1 MIRSGK
7 WRARVGLVS
16 AMAVIGAGALA
27 PQAAHAEGTPPPPA
41 PGGAEQKTGGQQN
54 DGGQKQ
60 VGGTA
65 QRENKDEIRQRLQSL
80 KSRAHAAPGFTGK
93 WFVQFA
99 EKPTLKGG
107 SAKTITAQQKT
118 FRSTAP
124 KDVKVT
130 DSYSKVWNGVAAKAE
145 DKDLEKILK
154 ARNVKAVFPVLNV
167 QRPEEPAQKPEQK
180 DGVKPA
186 LFTAGDLTGIPY
198 AHKELGLTGKGIK
211 IGIIDTGIDIDH
223 PAFGGSGTPGSATF
237 PTSKVIAGYDFV
249 GDKYNNDSG
258 SNAYDPNPKPDPVPN
273 DCNNHGTHVASI
285 AAGNDKARKLQG
297 VAPDAKLGVYRV
309 FGCNGHT
316 GNDVILAAMERAAAD
331 GMDVVNMSLG
341 ADLASWP
348 NYPTAAAADAM
359 ADSGIVVT
367 ASAGNSRIKGVFANG
382 APSVAHTAISVG
394 SVDNTHTRS
403 SAFKGPDG
411 KLVAYTA
418 IKATPD
424 APASGKLELAVYPD
438 GKKTGGVDL
447 PGTPFKGKA
456 VLVSLGGNAAADQKF
471 AAAEKDGAA
480 AVVFYDE
487 SDSIAPVFK
496 IAEGKPGPKLPVIQI
511 KYAEAKKLETT
522 IAAGPASIEWTDE
535 EFAIRR
541 EDGGLVAFSSSFGLA
556 ADLTVKPDVL
566 APGESVYAAIPTKK
580 QGDNAYRFRYGTSMA
595 SPHAAGAAA
604 LLLQSNT
611 ALNPGDVR
619 TVLQNTAKPL
629 DLQDTEAVKLDAS
642 TKSKEPVHLQG
653 AGLINVPAAVAQA
666 HSHAKI
672 TSDAVPS
679 TVTPSKISLGDT
691 DSNDPTELTIANR
704 SNKEVT
710 YTLSSDVSPVG
721 TAGPNQ
727 FPSYFA
733 GLNTKVSFS
742 SEKVTVPANSTRK
755 VKATVTPPSTYTEKG
770 TAKKLPWPTVY
781 GGYLVLKGS
790 NNTVQH
796 IPFAGLNA
804 DYESLG
810 FLYSKWTYGDAVP
823 EDTREETGH
832 EPTDPLNIQ
841 PSLGVVSSCPNG
853 RVVKIECG
861 DSQADY
867 APVEENDHVYSMK
880 GYDVPRV
887 IMHVENPVSKL
898 EVAAY
903 HANADGSKG
912 KPIAKD
918 NIVFSLNGY
927 GFKPGITD
935 IGWDGTVASGNG
947 KAPVPDGRYVL
958 EVTATKGTGHAQN
971 GKNTDV
977 FTSRPF
983 VVRSNPGTTPS
994 PTASPTPSP
1003 TASPGQ
1009 TSTPT
1014 PSPTAS
1020 PSSSSDPTTSPT
1032 ADRTPSAK
1040 PTSTLE
1046 GGAPRTRR

>member
-1 MIRSGK
+1 MIRSRK

-27 PQAAHAEGTPPPPA
+27 PQAAHAEGTPKPPGPS
-41 PGGAEQKTGGQQN
+41 GAQQKTGN
-54 DGGQKQ
+54 QKKADA
-60 VGGTA
+60 A
-65 QRENKDEIRQRLQSL
+65 QKNKDVQQRLQAL
-80 KSRAHAAPGFTGK
+80 KGKAHASPGFAGK

-99 EKPTLKGG
+99 EKPALKGG
-107 SAKTITAQQKT
+107 ATKTIAAQQRV
-118 FRSTAP
+118 FRNAAP

-130 DSYSKVWNGVAAKAE
+130 DSYSKVWNGVAVKAE
-145 DKDLEKILK
+145 DKDLDKILK
-154 ARNVKAVFPVLNV
+154 AKNVKAVFPVLASK
-167 QRPEEPAQKPEQK
+167 PPKEPAQKE
-180 DGVKPA
+180 DGKPN
-186 LFTAGDLTGIPY
+186 LNVSGELTGVTE
-198 AHKELGLTGKGIK
+198 ARNKLGLTGKGVK

-223 PAFGGSGTPGSATF
+223 PAFGGSGVPGSATF
-237 PTSKVIAGYDFV
+237 PTSKVVAGYDFV
-249 GDKYNNDSG
+249 GDEYNGSSSSEKYN
-258 SNAYDPNPKPDPVPN
+258 PVPKPDPLPK
-273 DCNNHGTHVASI
+273 DCMGHGTSVASI
-285 AAGNDKARKLQG
+285 AAGNDAAKKFKG
-297 VAPDAKLGVYRV
+297 VAPDAKLGAYKIA
-309 FGCNGHT
+309 GCEG
-316 GNDVILAAMERAAAD
+316 GFDSDVLLAAMERATKD

-341 ADLASWP
+341 LPFASWP
-348 NYPTAAAADAM
+348 NYPVATAADAM
-359 ADSGIVVT
+359 ADSGIVLT
-367 ASAGNSRIKGVFANG
+367 SAAGNEGESGVFSTNT
-382 APSVAHTAISVG
+382 PSVARKAISVG
-394 SVDNTHTRS
+394 SVDSGEISSNTFR
-403 SAFKGPDG
+403 GPDG
-411 KLVAYTA
+411 KLVPYDSVAGSPWPPTA
-418 IKATPD
+418 
-424 APASGKLELAVYPD
+424 GKVELATYPD

-522 IAAGPASIEWTDE
+522 IAAGSASIEWTDE

-566 APGESVYAAIPTKK
+566 APGESVYVAIPTKK

-619 TVLQNTAKPL
+619 TVLQNTG
-629 DLQDTEAVKLDAS
+629 
-642 TKSKEPVHLQG
+642 KSVTFAALESHGFDRTAKEPIHRQG

-666 HSHAKI
+666 HSHAKV

-679 TVTPSKISLGDT
+679 TVTPSKVSLGDT

-742 SEKVTVPANSTRK
+742 AKTVTVPANSTRT
-755 VKATVTPPSTYTEKG
+755 VKATVTPPSTYTDKG
-770 TAKKLPWPTVY
+770 TAKKLPWPTIY

-983 VVRSNPGTTPS
+983 VVRSNPGATPS
-994 PTASPTPSP
+994 STASPTPSP

-1020 PSSSSDPTTSPT
+1020 PSSSSDPATSPT

>member
-1 MIRSGK
+1 MIRSRK
-7 WRARVGLVS
+7 WRARLGLVS
-16 AMAVIGAGALA
+16 AVAVIGAGALA
-27 PQAAHAEGTPPPPA
+27 PQAAQAEGTPKPPGPS
-41 PGGAEQKTGGQQN
+41 GAQQKTGGQKQA
-54 DGGQKQ
+54 DAAQK
-60 VGGTA
+60 
-65 QRENKDEIRQRLQSL
+65 NKDVQQRLQAL
-80 KSRAHAAPGFTGK
+80 KGKAHASPGFAGK
-93 WFVQFA
+93 WFVQFS
-99 EKPTLKGG
+99 EKPTIKGG

-118 FRSTAP
+118 FSSTAP
-124 KDVKVT
+124 KSVKVT
-130 DSYSKVWNGVAAKAE
+130 DSYSKVWNGVAVKAE
-145 DKDLEKILK
+145 DKDLDKILQAK
-154 ARNVKAVFPVLNV
+154 NVKAVFPVLASK
-167 QRPEEPAQKPEQK
+167 PPKEPAQKE
-180 DGVKPA
+180 DGKPN
-186 LFTAGDLTGIPY
+186 LNVSGELTGVTE
-198 AHKELGLTGKGIK
+198 ARNKLGLTGKGVK

-223 PAFGGSGTPGSATF
+223 PAFGGSGVPGSATF
-237 PTSKVIAGYDFV
+237 PTSKVVAGYDFV
-249 GDKYNNDSG
+249 GDEYNGSSSSDKYN
-258 SNAYDPNPKPDPVPN
+258 PVPKPDPLPK
-273 DCNNHGTHVASI
+273 DCMGHGTSVASI
-285 AAGNDKARKLQG
+285 AAGNDAAKKFKG
-297 VAPDAKLGVYRV
+297 VAPDAKLGAYKIA
-309 FGCNGHT
+309 GCEG
-316 GNDVILAAMERAAAD
+316 GFDSDVLLAAMERATKD

-341 ADLASWP
+341 LPFASWP
-348 NYPTAAAADAM
+348 NYPVATAADAM
-359 ADSGIVVT
+359 ADSGIVLT
-367 ASAGNSRIKGVFANG
+367 SAAGNEGESGVFSTNT
-382 APSVAHTAISVG
+382 PSVARKAISVG
-394 SVDNTHTRS
+394 SVDSGEISSNTFR
-403 SAFKGPDG
+403 GPDG
-411 KLVAYTA
+411 KLVPYDSVAGSPWPPTA
-418 IKATPD
+418 
-424 APASGKLELAVYPD
+424 GKVELATYPD

-487 SDSIAPVFK
+487 SDSIAPLFK

-541 EDGGLVAFSSSFGLA
+541 EDGGLVAFSSSFGPA

-629 DLQDTEAVKLDAS
+629 DLRNPEALELDAS
-642 TKSKEPVHLQG
+642 TKGKEAVHLQG

-742 SEKVTVPANSTRK
+742 AKTVTVPANSTRT
-755 VKATVTPPSTYTEKG
+755 VKATVTPPSTYTDKG
-770 TAKKLPWPTVY
+770 TAKKLPWPTIY

-810 FLYSKWTYGDAVP
+810 FLHSKWTYGDAVP
-823 EDTREETGH
+823 RDTREQTGH

-853 RVVKIECG
+853 RVVEIECG

-935 IGWDGTVASGNG
+935 IGWDGKVASGNG

-983 VVRSNPGTTPS
+983 VVRSNPGATPS
-994 PTASPTPSP
+994 STASPTPSP

-1014 PSPTAS
+1014 ASPTV
-1020 PSSSSDPTTSPT
+1020 
-1032 ADRTPSAK
+1032 K
-1040 PTSTLE
+1040 PTSSVKPT
-1046 GGAPRTRR
+1046 GQAAPSPSGSQRPTATSPAGSAKTSRHTRK

>member
-1 MIRSGK
+1 MYHSKGADMIRRRK

-27 PQAAHAEGTPPPPA
+27 PQAAHAEGTPKPPGPS
-41 PGGAEQKTGGQQN
+41 GAQQKTGN
-54 DGGQKQ
+54 QKKADA
-60 VGGTA
+60 A
-65 QRENKDEIRQRLQSL
+65 QKNKDVQQRLQAL
-80 KSRAHAAPGFTGK
+80 KGKAHASPGFAGK

-99 EKPTLKGG
+99 EKPALKGG
-107 SAKTITAQQKT
+107 ATKTIAAQQRV
-118 FRSTAP
+118 FRNAAP

-130 DSYSKVWNGVAAKAE
+130 DSYSKVWNGVAVKAE
-145 DKDLEKILK
+145 DKDLDKILK
-154 ARNVKAVFPVLNV
+154 AKNVKAVFPVLTV
-167 QRPEEPAQKPEQK
+167 QKPEEPAQKPEQK
-180 DGVKPA
+180 NGVKPA
-186 LFTAGDLTGIPY
+186 LFTAGDLTGVPY
-198 AHKELGLTGKGIK
+198 ARKELGLTGKGVK

-223 PAFGGSGTPGSATF
+223 PAFGGSGVPGSATF
-237 PTSKVIAGYDFV
+237 PTSKVVAGYDFV
-249 GDKYNNDSG
+249 GDEYNGSSSSEKYN
-258 SNAYDPNPKPDPVPN
+258 PVPKPDPLPK
-273 DCNNHGTHVASI
+273 DCMGHGTSVASI
-285 AAGNDKARKLQG
+285 AAGNDAAKKFKG
-297 VAPDAKLGVYRV
+297 VAPDAKLGAYRV
-309 FGCNGHT
+309 FGCDGYT
-316 GNDVILAAMERAAAD
+316 RDDVILAAMERATKD

-341 ADLASWP
+341 LPFASWP
-348 NYPTAAAADAM
+348 NYPVATAADAM
-359 ADSGIVVT
+359 ADSGIVLT
-367 ASAGNSRIKGVFANG
+367 SAAGNEGESGVFSTNT
-382 APSVAHTAISVG
+382 PSVARKAISVG
-394 SVDNTHTRS
+394 SVDSGEISSNTFR
-403 SAFKGPDG
+403 GPDG
-411 KLVAYTA
+411 KLVPYDSVAGSPWPPTA
-418 IKATPD
+418 
-424 APASGKLELAVYPD
+424 GKVELATYPD

-456 VLVSLGGNAAADQKF
+456 VLVSRGSTKFHEKALAAQN
-471 AAAEKDGAA
+471 DGAA
-480 AVVFYDE
+480 AVIIYNNEEGALMAEATGEPAIRIPTVG
-487 SDSIAPVFK
+487 ITQ
-496 IAEGKPGPKLPVIQI
+496 AEG
-511 KYAEAKKLETT
+511 AKLEAAA
-522 IAAGPASIEWTDE
+522 AAGSASIEWTRE
-535 EFAIRR
+535 EVVSANSN
-541 EDGGLVAFSSSFGLA
+541 GGALSDFSSFGLA

-566 APGESVYAAIPTKK
+566 APGGNIFAAIPIKK
-580 QGDNAYRFRYGTSMA
+580 QGERGYAVYSGTSMA

-619 TVLQNTAKPL
+619 TVLQNTG
-629 DLQDTEAVKLDAS
+629 
-642 TKSKEPVHLQG
+642 KSVTFAALESHGFDRTAKEPIHRQG

-666 HSHAKI
+666 HSHAKV

-679 TVTPSKISLGDT
+679 TVTPSKVSLGDT

-721 TAGPNQ
+721 TAGPNEI
-727 FPSYFA
+727 PSYFA

-742 SEKVTVPANSTRK
+742 AKTVTVPANSTRT
-755 VKATVTPPSTYTEKG
+755 VKATVTPPSTYTDKG
-770 TAKKLPWPTVY
+770 TAKKLPWPTIY

-810 FLYSKWTYGDAVP
+810 FLRSEWTANDLP
-823 EDTREETGH
+823 PN
-832 EPTDPLNIQ
+832 EP
-841 PSLGVVSSCPNG
+841 PSDDYAGKLYIEPNLAFVSSCPSG
-853 RVVKIECG
+853 RVLDAECP
-861 DSQADY
+861 DATLSL
-867 APVEENDHVYSMK
+867 VSNDDHKYSMD
-880 GYDVPRV
+880 GYDVPNV
-887 IMHVENPVSKL
+887 VMHVENPVSKL

-983 VVRSNPGTTPS
+983 VVRSNPGATPS
-994 PTASPTPSP
+994 STASPTPSP

>member
-1 MIRSGK
+1 MIRSRK

-16 AMAVIGAGALA
+16 AVAVIGAGALA
-27 PQAAHAEGTPPPPA
+27 PQAAHAEGTPKPPGPS
-41 PGGAEQKTGGQQN
+41 GAQQD
-54 DGGQKQ
+54 DGAQKQ
-60 VGGTA
+60 AGGTTR
-65 QRENKDEIRQRLQSL
+65 QKNKDEIRQRLQTL
-80 KSRAHAAPGFTGK
+80 KGRAHAAPGFAGK
-93 WFVQFA
+93 WFVQFS
-99 EKPTLKGG
+99 EKPTIKGG

-118 FRSTAP
+118 FSSTAP
-124 KDVKVT
+124 KSVKVT
-130 DSYSKVWNGVAAKAE
+130 DSYSKVWNGVAVKAE
-145 DKDLEKILK
+145 DKDLDKILQAK
-154 ARNVKAVFPVLNV
+154 NVKAVFPVLTV
-167 QRPEEPAQKPEQK
+167 QQPEEPAQKPEQK

-186 LFTAGDLTGIPY
+186 LFTAGDLTGVPY
-198 AHKELGLTGKGIK
+198 ARKELGLTGKGVK

-223 PAFGGSGTPGSATF
+223 PAFGGSGVPGSATF
-237 PTSKVIAGYDFV
+237 PTSKVVAGYDFV
-249 GDKYNNDSG
+249 GDEYNGSPSSDKYN
-258 SNAYDPNPKPDPVPN
+258 PVPKPDPLPN

-285 AAGNDKARKLQG
+285 AAGNDKAKKLRG

-309 FGCNGHT
+309 FGCDGGT
-316 GNDVILAAMERAAAD
+316 GNDVILAAMERATKD

-341 ADLASWP
+341 TDFASWP
-348 NYPTAAAADAM
+348 NYPTSAAADAM
-359 ADSGIVVT
+359 ADSGIVVA
-367 ASAGNSRIKGVFANG
+367 ASAGNSRAKGIFANG
-382 APSVAHTAISVG
+382 DPSAAHKAISVG
-394 SVDNTHTRS
+394 SVDNTHTRFF
-403 SAFKGPDG
+403 AFKGPDG
-411 KLVAYTA
+411 KLVPYDSVAGSPWPPTA
-418 IKATPD
+418 
-424 APASGKLELAVYPD
+424 GKVELATYPD

-487 SDSIAPVFK
+487 SDSIAPLFK

-541 EDGGLVAFSSSFGLA
+541 EDGGLVAFSSSFGPA

-629 DLQDTEAVKLDAS
+629 DLRNPEALELDAS
-642 TKSKEPVHLQG
+642 TKGKEAVHLQG

-666 HSHAKI
+666 HSHAKV

-721 TAGPNQ
+721 TAGPNEI
-727 FPSYFA
+727 PSYFA

-742 SEKVTVPANSTRK
+742 AKTVTVPANSTRT
-755 VKATVTPPSTYTEKG
+755 VKATVTPPSTYTDKG
-770 TAKKLPWPTVY
+770 TAKKLPWPTIY

-810 FLYSKWTYGDAVP
+810 FLHSKWTYGDAVP
-823 EDTREETGH
+823 KDTREQTGH

-853 RVVKIECG
+853 RVVEIECG

-935 IGWDGTVASGNG
+935 IGWDGKVASDNG
-947 KAPVPDGRYVL
+947 KAPVPDGRYIL

-971 GKNTDV
+971 GKNTET

-983 VVRSNPGTTPS
+983 VVRSNPGAAPS

-1009 TSTPT
+1009 TASPT
-1014 PSPTAS
+1014 ANPTAS
-1020 PSSSSDPTTSPT
+1020 PTSSSDSTTSPT

>member
-1 MIRSGK
+1 MIRSRK
-7 WRARVGLVS
+7 WRARLGLVS
-16 AMAVIGAGALA
+16 AVAVIGAGALA
-27 PQAAHAEGTPPPPA
+27 PQAAQAEGTPKPPGPS
-41 PGGAEQKTGGQQN
+41 GAQQD
-54 DGGQKQ
+54 DGAQKQ
-60 VGGTA
+60 AGGTTR
-65 QRENKDEIRQRLQSL
+65 QKNKDEIRQRLQTL
-80 KSRAHAAPGFTGK
+80 KGKAHASPGFTGK

-99 EKPTLKGG
+99 EQPALKGG
-107 SAKTITAQQKT
+107 STKTIAAQQRV
-118 FRSTAP
+118 FRNAAP

-130 DSYSKVWNGVAAKAE
+130 KSYSKVWNGVAVNAE
-145 DKDLEKILK
+145 DKDLDKILQAK
-154 ARNVKAVFPVLNV
+154 NVKAVFPVLTV
-167 QRPEEPAQKPEQK
+167 QQPEEPAQKPEQK

-186 LFTAGDLTGIPY
+186 LFTAGDLTGVPY
-198 AHKELGLTGKGIK
+198 ARKELGLTGKGVK

-223 PAFGGSGTPGSATF
+223 PAFGGSGVPGSAAF
-237 PTSKVIAGYDFV
+237 PTSKVVTGYDFV
-249 GDKYNNDSG
+249 GDEYNDDKSSG
-258 SNAYDPNPKPDPVPN
+258 AYNPNPKPDPVPN

-285 AAGNDKARKLQG
+285 AAGNDKARKLRG

-309 FGCNGHT
+309 FGCDGGT
-316 GNDVILAAMERAAAD
+316 GNDVILAAMERATKD

-341 ADLASWP
+341 GDFASWP

-367 ASAGNSRIKGVFANG
+367 AAAGNARIKGIFANG
-382 APSVAHTAISVG
+382 APSVARKAISVG

-403 SAFKGPDG
+403 FTFKGPDG
-411 KLVAYTA
+411 KLVSYTA
-418 IKATPD
+418 LQGSPE
-424 APASGKLELAVYPD
+424 APTSGKLELAVYPD
-438 GKKTGGVDL
+438 GKKTGAVDL

-456 VLVSLGGNAAADQKF
+456 VLVARGDTKFHEKALAAQN
-471 AAAEKDGAA
+471 DGAA
-480 AVVFYDE
+480 AVIIYNNE
-487 SDSIAPVFK
+487 
-496 IAEGKPGPKLPVIQI
+496 EGTLG
-511 KYAEAKKLETT
+511 AEAKGEPAIRIPTVGVTQAEGAKLEAAA
-522 IAAGPASIEWTDE
+522 AAGSASIEWTRE
-535 EFAIRR
+535 EVVSA
-541 EDGGLVAFSSSFGLA
+541 DSNGGALSDSSSFGLA

-566 APGESVYAAIPTKK
+566 APGGNIYAAIPIKK
-580 QGDNAYRFRYGTSMA
+580 QGERGYASYSGTSMA

-629 DLQDTEAVKLDAS
+629 DLRNPEALELDAS
-642 TKSKEPVHLQG
+642 TKAKEAVHLQG

-672 TSDAVPS
+672 ASDAVPS

-742 SEKVTVPANSTRK
+742 AKTVTVPANSTRT
-755 VKATVTPPSTYTEKG
+755 VKATVTPPSTYTDKG
-770 TAKKLPWPTVY
+770 TAKKLPWPTIY

-810 FLYSKWTYGDAVP
+810 FLRSEWTANDLTP
-823 EDTREETGH
+823 N
-832 EPTDPLNIQ
+832 EP
-841 PSLGVVSSCPNG
+841 PSDNYAGKIYIEPNLAFVSSCPSG
-853 RVVKIECG
+853 RVVDAQCPDATLSLVSK
-861 DSQADY
+861 D
-867 APVEENDHVYSMK
+867 DHTYSMN
-880 GYDVPRV
+880 GYDVPNV
-887 IMHVENPVSKL
+887 VVHIENPVSKL

-912 KPIAKD
+912 KPAGKD
-918 NIVFSLNGY
+918 NIVFRSDGV
-927 GFKPGITD
+927 GAD
-935 IGWDGTVASGNG
+935 ISAWNYAWDGTVASDNG
-947 KAPVPDGRYVL
+947 KTPVPDGRYVL

-971 GKNTDV
+971 GKNTET

-983 VVRSNPGTTPS
+983 VVRSNPGATPS

-1003 TASPGQ
+1003 TASTGQ
-1009 TSTPT
+1009 TASPT
-1014 PSPTAS
+1014 ANPTAS
-1020 PSSSSDPTTSPT
+1020 PTSSSDSTTSPT
-1032 ADRTPSAK
+1032 AGRTSSAK
-1040 PTSTLE
+1040 PTGTPA
-1046 GGAPRTRR
+1046 GGAPRARG

>member
-27 PQAAHAEGTPPPPA
+27 PQAAHAEGTPTPPA

-60 VGGTA
+60 AGGTA

-285 AAGNDKARKLQG
+285 AAGNDKAKKLQG
-297 VAPDAKLGVYRV
+297 VAPDAKLGVYRA

-456 VLVSLGGNAAADQKF
+456 VLIARGSSSFHKKALAAQN
-471 AAAEKDGAA
+471 DGAA
-480 AVVFYDE
+480 AVIIYNNEEGALAADAGGEPAIRIPAAGVTQ
-487 SDSIAPVFK
+487 
-496 IAEGKPGPKLPVIQI
+496 AEG
-511 KYAEAKKLETT
+511 AKLEAAV
-522 IAAGPASIEWTDE
+522 AAGPASIEWTRQE
-535 EFAIRR
+535 VVSANSN
-541 EDGGLVAFSSSFGLA
+541 GGALSSFSSFGLA

-566 APGESVYAAIPTKK
+566 APGESVYAAVPTKK

-642 TKSKEPVHLQG
+642 TKSKEPIHRQG

-810 FLYSKWTYGDAVP
+810 FLHSEWTGNDLTPNEPPSDAYA
-823 EDTREETGH
+823 GKIYI
-832 EPTDPLNIQ
+832 EPNLAF
-841 PSLGVVSSCPNG
+841 VSSCPSG
-853 RVVKIECG
+853 RVVDAECP
-861 DSQADY
+861 DATLRFVSKD
-867 APVEENDHVYSMK
+867 DHVYSMN
-880 GYDVPRV
+880 GYDVPNV
-887 IMHVENPVSKL
+887 VMHVENPVSKL

-912 KPIAKD
+912 KPAGKD
-918 NIVFSLNGY
+918 NIVFRSDGV
-927 GFKPGITD
+927 GVD
-935 IGWDGTVASGNG
+935 ISNWNYAWDGTVASDNG

-983 VVRSNPGTTPS
+983 VVRSNPG
-994 PTASPTPSP
+994 ATPSP

-1009 TSTPT
+1009 TATPT
-1014 PSPTAS
+1014 AIPTAS
-1020 PSSSSDPTTSPT
+1020 PTSSPDPTTSPT
-1032 ADRTPSAK
+1032 AGRTPSAAGT
-1040 PTSTLE
+1040 PA
-1046 GGAPRTRR
+1046 GGAPRTRG

>member
-1 MIRSGK
+1 MYHSKGADMIRRRK

-27 PQAAHAEGTPPPPA
+27 PQAAHAEGTPKPPGPS
-41 PGGAEQKTGGQQN
+41 GAQQD

-60 VGGTA
+60 AGGA
-65 QRENKDEIRQRLQSL
+65 ARQKNKDEIRQRLQTL
-80 KSRAHAAPGFTGK
+80 KSKAHASPGFAGK
-93 WFVQFA
+93 WFVQFS
-99 EKPTLKGG
+99 EKPTIKGG

-118 FRSTAP
+118 FSSTAP

-130 DSYSKVWNGVAAKAE
+130 DSYSKVWNGVAVKAE
-145 DKDLEKILK
+145 DKDLGKILK
-154 ARNVKAVFPVLNV
+154 AKNVKAVFPVLTV
-167 QRPEEPAQKPEQK
+167 QKPEEPAQKPEQK
-180 DGVKPA
+180 NGVKPA
-186 LFTAGDLTGIPY
+186 LFTAGDLTGVPY
-198 AHKELGLTGKGIK
+198 ARKELGLTGKGVK

-223 PAFGGSGTPGSATF
+223 PAFGGSGVPGSAAF
-237 PTSKVIAGYDFV
+237 PTSKVVAGYDFV
-249 GDKYNNDSG
+249 GDKFNNDSSSG
-258 SNAYDPNPKPDPVPN
+258 TYNPNPKPDPVPN
-273 DCNNHGTHVASI
+273 DCDNHGTHVASI
-285 AAGNDKARKLQG
+285 AAGNDAAKKFKG
-297 VAPDAKLGVYRV
+297 VAPDAKLGAYKIA
-309 FGCNGHT
+309 GCEG
-316 GNDVILAAMERAAAD
+316 GFDSDVLLAAMERATKD

-341 ADLASWP
+341 LPFASWP
-348 NYPTAAAADAM
+348 NYPVATAADAM
-359 ADSGIVVT
+359 ADSGIVLT
-367 ASAGNSRIKGVFANG
+367 SAAGNEGESGVFSTNT
-382 APSVAHTAISVG
+382 PSVARKAISVG
-394 SVDNTHTRS
+394 SVDSGEISSNTFR
-403 SAFKGPDG
+403 GPDG
-411 KLVAYTA
+411 KLVPYDSVAGSPWPPTA
-418 IKATPD
+418 
-424 APASGKLELAVYPD
+424 GKVELATYPD

-487 SDSIAPVFK
+487 SDSIAPLFK

-522 IAAGPASIEWTDE
+522 IAAGSASIEWTDE

-566 APGESVYAAIPTKK
+566 APGGNIFAAIPIKK
-580 QGDNAYRFRYGTSMA
+580 QGERGYAVYSGTSMA

-619 TVLQNTAKPL
+619 TVLQNTG
-629 DLQDTEAVKLDAS
+629 
-642 TKSKEPVHLQG
+642 KSVTFAALESHGFDRTAKEPIHRQG

-666 HSHAKI
+666 HSHAKV

-679 TVTPSKISLGDT
+679 TVTPSKVSLGDT

-742 SEKVTVPANSTRK
+742 AKTVTVPANSTRT
-755 VKATVTPPSTYTEKG
+755 VKATVTPPSTYTDKG
-770 TAKKLPWPTVY
+770 TAKKLPWPTIY

-810 FLYSKWTYGDAVP
+810 FLRSEWTANDLTP
-823 EDTREETGH
+823 K
-832 EPTDPLNIQ
+832 EP
-841 PSLGVVSSCPNG
+841 PSDDYAGKLYIEPNLAFVSSCPSG
-853 RVVKIECG
+853 RVLDAECP
-861 DSQADY
+861 DATLSL
-867 APVEENDHVYSMK
+867 VSNDDHKYSMD
-880 GYDVPRV
+880 GYDVPNV
-887 IMHVENPVSKL
+887 VMHVENPVSKL

-912 KPIAKD
+912 KPAGKD
-918 NIVFSLNGY
+918 NIVFRSDGVGADTSVWSY
-927 GFKPGITD
+927 A
-935 IGWDGTVASGNG
+935 WDGTVASGNG

-983 VVRSNPGTTPS
+983 VVRSNPGATPS
-994 PTASPTPSP
+994 STASPTPSP

>member
-1 MIRSGK
+1 MIRRRK

-27 PQAAHAEGTPPPPA
+27 PQAAHAEGTPKPPGPS
-41 PGGAEQKTGGQQN
+41 GAQQKTGN
-54 DGGQKQ
+54 QKKADA
-60 VGGTA
+60 A
-65 QRENKDEIRQRLQSL
+65 QKNKDVQQRLQAL
-80 KSRAHAAPGFTGK
+80 KSKAHASPGFAGK
-93 WFVQFA
+93 WFVQFS
-99 EKPTLKGG
+99 EKPTIKGG

-118 FRSTAP
+118 FSSTAP

-130 DSYSKVWNGVAAKAE
+130 DSYSKVWNGVAVKAE
-145 DKDLEKILK
+145 DKDLGKILK
-154 ARNVKAVFPVLNV
+154 AKNVKAVFPVLTV
-167 QRPEEPAQKPEQK
+167 QKPEEPAQKPEQK
-180 DGVKPA
+180 NGVKPA
-186 LFTAGDLTGIPY
+186 LFTAGDLTGVPY
-198 AHKELGLTGKGIK
+198 ARKELGLTGKGVK

-223 PAFGGSGTPGSATF
+223 PAFGGSGVPGSAAF
-237 PTSKVIAGYDFV
+237 PTSKVVAGYDFV
-249 GDKYNNDSG
+249 GDKFNNDSSSG
-258 SNAYDPNPKPDPVPN
+258 TYNPNPKPDPVPN
-273 DCNNHGTHVASI
+273 DCDNHGTHVASI
-285 AAGNDKARKLQG
+285 AAGNDAAKKFKG
-297 VAPDAKLGVYRV
+297 VAPDAKLGAYRV
-309 FGCNGHT
+309 FGCDGYT
-316 GNDVILAAMERAAAD
+316 RDDVILAAMERATKD

-341 ADLASWP
+341 LPFASWP
-348 NYPTAAAADAM
+348 NYPVATAADAM
-359 ADSGIVVT
+359 ADSGIVVA
-367 ASAGNSRIKGVFANG
+367 ASAGNSRAKGIFANG
-382 APSVAHTAISVG
+382 DPSVAHKAISVG

-403 SAFKGPDG
+403 FAFKGPDG
-411 KLVAYTA
+411 KLVPYDSVAGSPWPPTA
-418 IKATPD
+418 
-424 APASGKLELAVYPD
+424 GKVELATYPD

-456 VLVSLGGNAAADQKF
+456 VLVSRGSTKFHEKALAAQN
-471 AAAEKDGAA
+471 DGAA
-480 AVVFYDE
+480 AVIIYNNEEGALMAEATGEPAIRIPTVG
-487 SDSIAPVFK
+487 ITQ
-496 IAEGKPGPKLPVIQI
+496 AEG
-511 KYAEAKKLETT
+511 AKLEAAA
-522 IAAGPASIEWTDE
+522 AAGSASIEWTRE
-535 EFAIRR
+535 EVVSANSN
-541 EDGGLVAFSSSFGLA
+541 GGALSDFSSFGLA

-619 TVLQNTAKPL
+619 TVLQNTG
-629 DLQDTEAVKLDAS
+629 
-642 TKSKEPVHLQG
+642 KSVTFAALESHGFDRTAKEPIHRQG

-666 HSHAKI
+666 HSHAKV

-679 TVTPSKISLGDT
+679 TVTPSKVSLGDT

-742 SEKVTVPANSTRK
+742 AKTVTVPANSTRT
-755 VKATVTPPSTYTEKG
+755 VKATVTPPSTYTDKG
-770 TAKKLPWPTVY
+770 TAKKLPWPTIY

-810 FLYSKWTYGDAVP
+810 FLRSEWTANDLP
-823 EDTREETGH
+823 PN
-832 EPTDPLNIQ
+832 EP
-841 PSLGVVSSCPNG
+841 PSDDYAGKLYIEPNLAFVSSCPSG
-853 RVVKIECG
+853 RVLDAECP
-861 DSQADY
+861 DATLSL
-867 APVEENDHVYSMK
+867 VSNDDHKYSMN
-880 GYDVPRV
+880 GYDVPNV
-887 IMHVENPVSKL
+887 VMHVENPVSKL

-912 KPIAKD
+912 KPTAKD

>member
-27 PQAAHAEGTPPPPA
+27 PQAAHAEGTPTPPA

-60 VGGTA
+60 AGGTA

-130 DSYSKVWNGVAAKAE
+130 DSYSKVWNGVAVKAE

-367 ASAGNSRIKGVFANG
+367 ASAGNEGESGVFSTSV
-382 APSVAHTAISVG
+382 PSVARKAISVG
-394 SVDNTHTRS
+394 SVDSGETS
-403 SAFKGPDG
+403 SITFRGPDG
-411 KLVAYTA
+411 KLVPYDSVAGSPWPPNA
-418 IKATPD
+418 
-424 APASGKLELAVYPD
+424 GKVELATYPD

-456 VLVSLGGNAAADQKF
+456 VLISLGGNSAADQKF
-471 AAAEKDGAA
+471 TAAEKDGAA
-480 AVVFYDE
+480 AVIFYDE
-487 SDSIAPVFK
+487 SDSVAPVFE
-496 IAEGKPGPKLPVIQI
+496 IAEGKPRPKLPAIQI

-522 IAAGPASIEWTDE
+522 IAAGPASIEWTDQ
-535 EFAIRR
+535 EFAIPRK
-541 EDGGLVAFSSSFGLA
+541 DGGLVAFNSSFGLA

-619 TVLQNTAKPL
+619 TVLQNTG
-629 DLQDTEAVKLDAS
+629 
-642 TKSKEPVHLQG
+642 KSVTFAALESHGFDRTAKEPIHRQG

-810 FLYSKWTYGDAVP
+810 FLRSEWTGNDLTPTEPPSDAYA
-823 EDTREETGH
+823 GKIYI
-832 EPTDPLNIQ
+832 EPNLAF
-841 PSLGVVSSCPNG
+841 VSSCPSG
-853 RVVKIECG
+853 RVVDAECP
-861 DSQADY
+861 DATLRFVSKD
-867 APVEENDHVYSMK
+867 DHVYSMN
-880 GYDVPRV
+880 GYDVPNV
-887 IMHVENPVSKL
+887 VMHVENPVSKL

-912 KPIAKD
+912 KPAGKD
-918 NIVFSLNGY
+918 NIVFQSDGV
-927 GFKPGITD
+927 GVD
-935 IGWDGTVASGNG
+935 ISNWNYAWDGTVASDNG

-971 GKNTDV
+971 GKNTEV

-983 VVRSNPGTTPS
+983 VVRSNPG
-994 PTASPTPSP
+994 ATPSP

-1009 TSTPT
+1009 TAT
-1014 PSPTAS
+1014 PTAS
-1020 PSSSSDPTTSPT
+1020 PTAKPTS
-1032 ADRTPSAK
+1032 SAK
-1040 PTSTLE
+1040 PT
-1046 GGAPRTRR
+1046 GQPAPSPSGSQRPTATPPAGSAKTSQHTRK

>member
-1 MIRSGK
+1 MIRSRK
-7 WRARVGLVS
+7 WRARLGLVS
-16 AMAVIGAGALA
+16 AVAVIGAGALA
-27 PQAAHAEGTPPPPA
+27 PQAAHAEGTPKPPGPS
-41 PGGAEQKTGGQQN
+41 GAQQD
-54 DGGQKQ
+54 DGAQKQ
-60 VGGTA
+60 AGGTTR
-65 QRENKDEIRQRLQSL
+65 QKNKDEIRQRLQTL
-80 KSRAHAAPGFTGK
+80 KSRAHASPGFAGK
-93 WFVQFA
+93 WFVQFS
-99 EKPTLKGG
+99 EKPTIKGG

-118 FRSTAP
+118 FSSTAP
-124 KDVKVT
+124 KNVKVT
-130 DSYSKVWNGVAAKAE
+130 DSYSKVWNGVAVKAE
-145 DKDLEKILK
+145 DKDLDKILQAK
-154 ARNVKAVFPVLNV
+154 NVKAVFPVLTV
-167 QRPEEPAQKPEQK
+167 QQPEEPAQKPEQK

-186 LFTAGDLTGIPY
+186 LFTAGDLTGVPY
-198 AHKELGLTGKGIK
+198 ARKELGLTGKGVK

-223 PAFGGSGTPGSATF
+223 PAFGGSGVPGSAAF
-237 PTSKVIAGYDFV
+237 PTSKVVTGYDFV
-249 GDKYNNDSG
+249 GDEYNGSPSSDKYN
-258 SNAYDPNPKPDPVPN
+258 PVPKPDPLPN

-285 AAGNDKARKLQG
+285 AAGNDKARKLRG

-309 FGCNGHT
+309 FGCDGGT
-316 GNDVILAAMERAAAD
+316 GNDVILAAMERATKD

-341 ADLASWP
+341 TDFASWP
-348 NYPTAAAADAM
+348 NYPTSAAADAM
-359 ADSGIVVT
+359 ADSGIVVA
-367 ASAGNSRIKGVFANG
+367 ASAGNSRAKGIFANG
-382 APSVAHTAISVG
+382 DPSAAHKAISVG
-394 SVDNTHTRS
+394 SVDNTHTRFF
-403 SAFKGPDG
+403 AFKGPDG

-418 IKATPD
+418 LKGSPE
-424 APASGKLELAVYPD
+424 APTAGKLELAVYPD
-438 GKKTGGVDL
+438 GKKTGAVDL

-456 VLVSLGGNAAADQKF
+456 VLVARGSTKFHEKALAAQN
-471 AAAEKDGAA
+471 DGAA
-480 AVVFYDE
+480 AVIIYNNEEGALMADAGGEPAIRIPTVG
-487 SDSIAPVFK
+487 VTQ
-496 IAEGKPGPKLPVIQI
+496 AEG
-511 KYAEAKKLETT
+511 AKLEAAA
-522 IAAGPASIEWTDE
+522 AAGSASIEWTRE
-535 EFAIRR
+535 EVVSA
-541 EDGGLVAFSSSFGLA
+541 DSNGGALSDFSSFGLA

-566 APGESVYAAIPTKK
+566 APGGNIYAAIPIKK
-580 QGDNAYRFRYGTSMA
+580 QKDAGYEMLSGTSMA

-619 TVLQNTAKPL
+619 TVLQNTAKPQSMRFSGSNAKYFPAE
-629 DLQDTEAVKLDAS
+629 DSKG
-642 TKSKEPVHLQG
+642 KEPVHLQG

-666 HSHAKI
+666 HSHAKV

-704 SNKEVT
+704 SNKEIT

-742 SEKVTVPANSTRK
+742 AKTVTVPANSTRT
-755 VKATVTPPSTYTEKG
+755 VKATVTPPSTYTDKG
-770 TAKKLPWPTVY
+770 TAKKLPWPTIY

-810 FLYSKWTYGDAVP
+810 FLHSEWTANDLTP
-823 EDTREETGH
+823 N
-832 EPTDPLNIQ
+832 EP
-841 PSLGVVSSCPNG
+841 PSDDYAGKIYIEPNLAFVSSCPSG
-853 RVVKIECG
+853 RVVDAQCPDATLSLVSK
-861 DSQADY
+861 D
-867 APVEENDHVYSMK
+867 DHTYSMN
-880 GYDVPRV
+880 GYDVPNV
-887 IMHVENPVSKL
+887 VVHIENPVSKL

-912 KPIAKD
+912 KPAGKD
-918 NIVFSLNGY
+918 NIVFRSDGVGADTSAWNY
-927 GFKPGITD
+927 A
-935 IGWDGTVASGNG
+935 WDGTVASDNG
-947 KAPVPDGRYVL
+947 KAPVPDGRYIL

-971 GKNTDV
+971 GKNTET

-983 VVRSNPGTTPS
+983 VVRSNPGAAPS

-1009 TSTPT
+1009 TASPT
-1014 PSPTAS
+1014 ANPTAS
-1020 PSSSSDPTTSPT
+1020 PTSSSDSTTSPT

>member
-1 MIRSGK
+1 MIRRRK

-27 PQAAHAEGTPPPPA
+27 PQAAHAEGTPKPPGPS
-41 PGGAEQKTGGQQN
+41 GAQQKTGN
-54 DGGQKQ
+54 QKKADA
-60 VGGTA
+60 A
-65 QRENKDEIRQRLQSL
+65 QKNKDVQQRLQAL
-80 KSRAHAAPGFTGK
+80 KGKAHASPGFAGK

-99 EKPTLKGG
+99 EKPALKGG
-107 SAKTITAQQKT
+107 ATKTIAAQQRV
-118 FRSTAP
+118 FRNAAP

-130 DSYSKVWNGVAAKAE
+130 DSYSKVWNGVAVKAE
-145 DKDLEKILK
+145 DKDLDKILK
-154 ARNVKAVFPVLNV
+154 AKNVKAVFPVLASK
-167 QRPEEPAQKPEQK
+167 PPKEPAQKE
-180 DGVKPA
+180 DGKPN
-186 LFTAGDLTGIPY
+186 LNVSGELTGVTE
-198 AHKELGLTGKGIK
+198 ARNKLGLTGKGVK

-223 PAFGGSGTPGSATF
+223 PAFGGSGVPGSAAF
-237 PTSKVIAGYDFV
+237 PTSKVVAGYDFV
-249 GDKYNNDSG
+249 GDKFNNDSSSG
-258 SNAYDPNPKPDPVPN
+258 TYNPNPKPDPVPN
-273 DCNNHGTHVASI
+273 DCDNHGTHVASI
-285 AAGNDKARKLQG
+285 AAGNDAAKKFKG
-297 VAPDAKLGVYRV
+297 VAPDAKLGAYRV
-309 FGCNGHT
+309 FGCDGYT
-316 GNDVILAAMERAAAD
+316 RDDVILAAMERATKD

-341 ADLASWP
+341 LPFASWP
-348 NYPTAAAADAM
+348 NYPVATAADAM
-359 ADSGIVVT
+359 ADSGIVLT
-367 ASAGNSRIKGVFANG
+367 SAAGNEGESGVFSTNT
-382 APSVAHTAISVG
+382 PSVARKAISVG
-394 SVDNTHTRS
+394 SVDSGEISSNTFR
-403 SAFKGPDG
+403 GPDG
-411 KLVAYTA
+411 KLVPYDSVAGSPWPPTA
-418 IKATPD
+418 
-424 APASGKLELAVYPD
+424 GKVELATYPD

-522 IAAGPASIEWTDE
+522 IAAGSASIEWTDE

-566 APGESVYAAIPTKK
+566 APGESVYVAIPTKK

-629 DLQDTEAVKLDAS
+629 DLRNPEALKLDAS
-642 TKSKEPVHLQG
+642 TKGKEPVHLQG

-666 HSHAKI
+666 HSHAKV

-679 TVTPSKISLGDT
+679 TVTPSKVSLGDT

-742 SEKVTVPANSTRK
+742 AKTVTVPANSTRT
-755 VKATVTPPSTYTEKG
+755 VKATVTPPSTYTDKG
-770 TAKKLPWPTVY
+770 TAKKLPWPTIY

-983 VVRSNPGTTPS
+983 VVRSNPGATPS
-994 PTASPTPSP
+994 STASPTPSP

>member
-1 MIRSGK
+1 MYHSKGADMIRRRK

-27 PQAAHAEGTPPPPA
+27 PQAAHAEGTPKPPGPS
-41 PGGAEQKTGGQQN
+41 GAQQD

-60 VGGTA
+60 AGGA
-65 QRENKDEIRQRLQSL
+65 ARQKNKDEIRQRLQTL
-80 KSRAHAAPGFTGK
+80 KSKAHASPGFAGK
-93 WFVQFA
+93 WFVQFS
-99 EKPTLKGG
+99 EKPTIKGG

-118 FRSTAP
+118 FSSTAP

-130 DSYSKVWNGVAAKAE
+130 DSYSKVWNGVAVKAE
-145 DKDLEKILK
+145 DKDLGKILK
-154 ARNVKAVFPVLNV
+154 AKNVKAVFPVLTV
-167 QRPEEPAQKPEQK
+167 QKPEEPAQKPEQK
-180 DGVKPA
+180 NGVKPA
-186 LFTAGDLTGIPY
+186 LFTAGDLTGVPY
-198 AHKELGLTGKGIK
+198 ARKELGLTGKGVK

-223 PAFGGSGTPGSATF
+223 PAFGGSGVPGSAAF
-237 PTSKVIAGYDFV
+237 PTSKVVAGYDFV
-249 GDKYNNDSG
+249 GDKFNNDSSSG
-258 SNAYDPNPKPDPVPN
+258 TYNPNPKPDPVPN
-273 DCNNHGTHVASI
+273 DCDNHGTHVASI
-285 AAGNDKARKLQG
+285 AAGNDAAKKFKG
-297 VAPDAKLGVYRV
+297 VAPDAKLGAYRV
-309 FGCNGHT
+309 FGCDGYT
-316 GNDVILAAMERAAAD
+316 RDDVILAAMERATKD

-341 ADLASWP
+341 GNFVSWP
-348 NYPTAAAADAM
+348 NYPTSAAADAM
-359 ADSGIVVT
+359 ADSGIVVA
-367 ASAGNSRIKGVFANG
+367 ASAGNSRAKGIFANG
-382 APSVAHTAISVG
+382 DPSVAHKAISVG

-403 SAFKGPDG
+403 FAFKGPDG
-411 KLVAYTA
+411 KLVAYNA
-418 IKATPD
+418 LKGSPE
-424 APASGKLELAVYPD
+424 APAAGKLELAAYPD

-456 VLVSLGGNAAADQKF
+456 VLVSRGRTKFHEKALAAQN
-471 AAAEKDGAA
+471 DGAA
-480 AVVFYDE
+480 AVIIYNNEEGALMAEATGEPAIRIPTVG
-487 SDSIAPVFK
+487 ITQ
-496 IAEGKPGPKLPVIQI
+496 AEG
-511 KYAEAKKLETT
+511 AKLEAAA
-522 IAAGPASIEWTDE
+522 AAGSASIEWTRE
-535 EFAIRR
+535 EVVSANSN
-541 EDGGLVAFSSSFGLA
+541 GGALSDFSSFGLA

-566 APGESVYAAIPTKK
+566 APGGNIFAAIPIKK
-580 QGDNAYRFRYGTSMA
+580 QGERGYAVYSGTSMA

-619 TVLQNTAKPL
+619 TVLQNTGESVTFAAL
-629 DLQDTEAVKLDAS
+629 ESHGFDRTA
-642 TKSKEPVHLQG
+642 KEPIHRQG

-666 HSHAKI
+666 HSHAKV

-679 TVTPSKISLGDT
+679 TVTPSKVSLGDT

-721 TAGPNQ
+721 TAGPNEI
-727 FPSYFA
+727 PSYFA

-742 SEKVTVPANSTRK
+742 AKTVTVPANSTRT
-755 VKATVTPPSTYTEKG
+755 VKATVTPPSTYTDKG
-770 TAKKLPWPTVY
+770 TAKKLPWPTIY

-983 VVRSNPGTTPS
+983 VVRSNPGATPS
-994 PTASPTPSP
+994 STASPTPSP

-1020 PSSSSDPTTSPT
+1020 LSSSSDPTTSPT

>member
-60 VGGTA
+60 AGGTA
-65 QRENKDEIRQRLQSL
+65 QRKNKDEIRQRLQSL

-99 EKPTLKGG
+99 EKPTFKGG

-130 DSYSKVWNGVAAKAE
+130 DSYSKVWNGVAVKAE

-258 SNAYDPNPKPDPVPN
+258 SNAYDPDPKPDPVPN

-456 VLVSLGGNAAADQKF
+456 VLIARGSSSFHKKALAAQN
-471 AAAEKDGAA
+471 DGAA
-480 AVVFYDE
+480 AVIIYNNEEGALAADAGGEPAIRIPAAGVTQ
-487 SDSIAPVFK
+487 
-496 IAEGKPGPKLPVIQI
+496 AEG
-511 KYAEAKKLETT
+511 AKLEAAA
-522 IAAGPASIEWTDE
+522 AAGPASIEWTRQE
-535 EFAIRR
+535 VVSANSN
-541 EDGGLVAFSSSFGLA
+541 GGALSSFSSFGLA

-566 APGESVYAAIPTKK
+566 APGGNIYAAVPVKK
-580 QGDNAYRFRYGTSMA
+580 KGDREYASYSGTSMA

-810 FLYSKWTYGDAVP
+810 FLRSEWTGNDLTPTEPPSDAYA
-823 EDTREETGH
+823 GKIYI
-832 EPTDPLNIQ
+832 EPNLAF
-841 PSLGVVSSCPNG
+841 VSSCPSG
-853 RVVKIECG
+853 RVVDAECP
-861 DSQADY
+861 DATLRFVSKD
-867 APVEENDHVYSMK
+867 DHVYSMN
-880 GYDVPRV
+880 GYDVPNV
-887 IMHVENPVSKL
+887 VMHIENPVSKL

-912 KPIAKD
+912 KPAGKD
-918 NIVFSLNGY
+918 NIVFQSDGV
-927 GFKPGITD
+927 GVD
-935 IGWDGTVASGNG
+935 ISNWNYAWDGTVASDNG

-983 VVRSNPGTTPS
+983 VVRSNPG
-994 PTASPTPSP
+994 ATPSP

-1009 TSTPT
+1009 TATPT
-1014 PSPTAS
+1014 ASPTAS
-1020 PSSSSDPTTSPT
+1020 PTSSPDPTTSPT
-1032 ADRTPSAK
+1032 AGRTPSAAGT
-1040 PTSTLE
+1040 PA
-1046 GGAPRTRR
+1046 GGAPRARG

>member
-1 MIRSGK
+1 MIRSRK
-7 WRARVGLVS
+7 WRARLGLVS
-16 AMAVIGAGALA
+16 AVAVIGAGALA
-27 PQAAHAEGTPPPPA
+27 PQAAQAEGTPKPPGPS
-41 PGGAEQKTGGQQN
+41 GAQQD
-54 DGGQKQ
+54 DGAQKQ
-60 VGGTA
+60 AGGTTR
-65 QRENKDEIRQRLQSL
+65 QKNKDEIRQRLQTL
-80 KSRAHAAPGFTGK
+80 KGRAHASPGFAGK
-93 WFVQFA
+93 WFVQFS
-99 EKPTLKGG
+99 EKPTIKGG

-118 FRSTAP
+118 FSSTAP
-124 KDVKVT
+124 KSVKVT
-130 DSYSKVWNGVAAKAE
+130 DSYSKVWNGVAVKAE
-145 DKDLEKILK
+145 DKDLDKILQAK
-154 ARNVKAVFPVLNV
+154 NVKAVFPVLTV
-167 QRPEEPAQKPEQK
+167 QQPEEPAQKPEQK

-186 LFTAGDLTGIPY
+186 LFTAGDLTGVPY
-198 AHKELGLTGKGIK
+198 ARKELGLTGKGVK

-223 PAFGGSGTPGSATF
+223 PAFGGSGVPGSATF
-237 PTSKVIAGYDFV
+237 PTSKVVAGYDFV
-249 GDKYNNDSG
+249 GDEYNGSPSSDKYN
-258 SNAYDPNPKPDPVPN
+258 PVPKPDPLPN

-285 AAGNDKARKLQG
+285 AAGNDKAKKLRG

-309 FGCNGHT
+309 FGCDGGT
-316 GNDVILAAMERAAAD
+316 GNDVILAAMERATKD

-341 ADLASWP
+341 GDFASWP
-348 NYPTAAAADAM
+348 NYPTSAAADAM
-359 ADSGIVVT
+359 ADSGIVVA
-367 ASAGNSRIKGVFANG
+367 ASAGNSRAKGIFANG
-382 APSVAHTAISVG
+382 DPSAAHKAISVG
-394 SVDNTHTRS
+394 SVDNTHTRFF
-403 SAFKGPDG
+403 AFKGPDG

-418 IKATPD
+418 LKGSPE
-424 APASGKLELAVYPD
+424 APTAGKLELAVYPD
-438 GKKTGGVDL
+438 GKKTGAVDL

-456 VLVSLGGNAAADQKF
+456 VLVARGSTKFHEKALAAQN
-471 AAAEKDGAA
+471 DGAA
-480 AVVFYDE
+480 AVIIYNNEEGALMADAGGEPAIRIPTVG
-487 SDSIAPVFK
+487 VTQ
-496 IAEGKPGPKLPVIQI
+496 AEG
-511 KYAEAKKLETT
+511 AKLEAAA
-522 IAAGPASIEWTDE
+522 AAGSASIEWTRE
-535 EFAIRR
+535 EVVSA
-541 EDGGLVAFSSSFGLA
+541 DSNGGALSDFSSFGLA

-566 APGESVYAAIPTKK
+566 APGGNIYAAIPIKK
-580 QGDNAYRFRYGTSMA
+580 QGERGYAVYSGTSMA

-619 TVLQNTAKPL
+619 TVLQNTG
-629 DLQDTEAVKLDAS
+629 KLVTFAALESHGFDRTA
-642 TKSKEPVHLQG
+642 KEPIHRQG

-721 TAGPNQ
+721 TAGPNEI
-727 FPSYFA
+727 PSYFA

-742 SEKVTVPANSTRK
+742 AKTVTVPANSTRT
-755 VKATVTPPSTYTEKG
+755 VKATVTPPSTYTDKG
-770 TAKKLPWPTVY
+770 TAKKLPWPTIY

-810 FLYSKWTYGDAVP
+810 FLHSEWTANDLTP
-823 EDTREETGH
+823 N
-832 EPTDPLNIQ
+832 EP
-841 PSLGVVSSCPNG
+841 PSDDYAGKIYIEPNLAFVSSCPSG
-853 RVVKIECG
+853 RVVDAQCPDATLSLVSK
-861 DSQADY
+861 D
-867 APVEENDHVYSMK
+867 DHTYSMN
-880 GYDVPRV
+880 GYDVPNV
-887 IMHVENPVSKL
+887 VVHIENPVSKL

-912 KPIAKD
+912 KPAGKD
-918 NIVFSLNGY
+918 NIVFRSDGVGADTSAWNY
-927 GFKPGITD
+927 A
-935 IGWDGTVASGNG
+935 WDGTVASDNG
-947 KAPVPDGRYVL
+947 KAPVPDGRYIL

-971 GKNTDV
+971 GKNTET

-983 VVRSNPGTTPS
+983 VVRSNPGAAPS

-1009 TSTPT
+1009 TASPT
-1014 PSPTAS
+1014 ANPTAS
-1020 PSSSSDPTTSPT
+1020 PTSSSDSTTSPT

>member
-1 MIRSGK
+1 MKHSHWRGRSLAFFSAIGI
-7 WRARVGLVS
+7 AIGVVS
-16 AMAVIGAGALA
+16 SPI
-27 PQAAHAEGTPPPPA
+27 HADPPKTPPTPLDPNSLQKK
-41 PGGAEQKTGGQQN
+41 AEST
-54 DGGQKQ
+54 
-60 VGGTA
+60 
-65 QRENKDEIRQRLQSL
+65 
-80 KSRAHAAPGFTGK
+80 PGFTGK
-93 WFVQFA
+93 WFVQLA
-99 EKPTLKGG
+99 SKPTISGG
-107 SAKTITAQQKT
+107 SPQAISSQQKT
-118 FRSTAP
+118 FGS
-124 KDVKVT
+124 DVSSRVQVT
-130 DSYSKVWNGVAAKAE
+130 EKHSRLWNGVVVKTDKAG
-145 DKDLEKILK
+145 LEEVVK
-154 ARNVKAVFPVLNV
+154 ASNVKAVFPVLSVAMPKN
-167 QRPEEPAQKPEQK
+167 QKSKVLPQMRRAGAMT
-180 DGVKPA
+180 GV
-186 LFTAGDLTGIPY
+186 PY
-198 AHKELGLTGKGIK
+198 AHKELGLTGKGMK

-367 ASAGNSRIKGVFANG
+367 ASAGNEGESGVFSTSV
-382 APSVAHTAISVG
+382 PSVARKAISVG
-394 SVDNTHTRS
+394 SVDSGETS
-403 SAFKGPDG
+403 SITFRGPDG
-411 KLVAYTA
+411 KLVPYDSVAGSPWPPNA
-418 IKATPD
+418 
-424 APASGKLELAVYPD
+424 GKVELATYPD

-456 VLVSLGGNAAADQKF
+456 VLISLGGNSAADQKF
-471 AAAEKDGAA
+471 TAAEKDGAA
-480 AVVFYDE
+480 AVIFYDE
-487 SDSIAPVFK
+487 SDSVAPVFE
-496 IAEGKPGPKLPVIQI
+496 IAEGKPRPKLPAIQI

-522 IAAGPASIEWTDE
+522 IAAGPASIEWTDQ
-535 EFAIRR
+535 EFAIPRK
-541 EDGGLVAFSSSFGLA
+541 DGGLVAFNSSFGLA

-810 FLYSKWTYGDAVP
+810 FLRSEWTGNDLTPTEPPSDAYA
-823 EDTREETGH
+823 GKIYI
-832 EPTDPLNIQ
+832 EPNLAF
-841 PSLGVVSSCPNG
+841 VSSCPSG
-853 RVVKIECG
+853 RVVDAECP
-861 DSQADY
+861 DATLRFVSKD
-867 APVEENDHVYSMK
+867 DHVYSMN
-880 GYDVPRV
+880 GYDVPNV
-887 IMHVENPVSKL
+887 VMHVENPVSKL

-912 KPIAKD
+912 KPAGKD
-918 NIVFSLNGY
+918 NIVFQSDGV
-927 GFKPGITD
+927 GVD
-935 IGWDGTVASGNG
+935 ISNWNYAWDGTVASDNG

-983 VVRSNPGTTPS
+983 VVRSNPG
-994 PTASPTPSP
+994 ATPSP

-1009 TSTPT
+1009 TATPT
-1014 PSPTAS
+1014 ASPTAS
-1020 PSSSSDPTTSPT
+1020 PTSSPDPTTSPT
-1032 ADRTPSAK
+1032 AGRTPSAAGT
-1040 PTSTLE
+1040 PA
-1046 GGAPRTRR
+1046 GG

>member
-1 MIRSGK
+1 MIRSRK

-27 PQAAHAEGTPPPPA
+27 PQAAQAEGTPKPPGPS
-41 PGGAEQKTGGQQN
+41 GVQQKTG
-54 DGGQKQ
+54 DQKKANA
-60 VGGTA
+60 A
-65 QRENKDEIRQRLQSL
+65 QKNKDVQQRLQVL
-80 KSRAHAAPGFTGK
+80 KGKAHASPGFAGK
-93 WFVQFA
+93 WFVQFS
-99 EKPTLKGG
+99 EKPTIKGG
-107 SAKTITAQQKT
+107 STKTIAAQQRV
-118 FRSTAP
+118 FRNAAP

-130 DSYSKVWNGVAAKAE
+130 DSYSKVWNGVAVKAE
-145 DKDLEKILK
+145 DKDLDKILQAK
-154 ARNVKAVFPVLNV
+154 NVKAVFPVLTV
-167 QRPEEPAQKPEQK
+167 QQPEEPAQKPEQK

-186 LFTAGDLTGIPY
+186 LFTAGDLTGVPY
-198 AHKELGLTGKGIK
+198 ARKELGLTGKGVK

-223 PAFGGSGTPGSATF
+223 PAFGGSGVPGSAAF
-237 PTSKVIAGYDFV
+237 PTSKVVTGYDFV
-249 GDKYNNDSG
+249 GDEYNDDKSSG
-258 SNAYDPNPKPDPVPN
+258 AYNPNPKPDPVPN

-285 AAGNDKARKLQG
+285 AAGNDKARKLRG

-309 FGCNGHT
+309 FGCDGGT
-316 GNDVILAAMERAAAD
+316 GNDVILAAMERATKD

-341 ADLASWP
+341 LPFASWP
-348 NYPTAAAADAM
+348 NYPVATAADAM
-359 ADSGIVVT
+359 ADSGIVLT
-367 ASAGNSRIKGVFANG
+367 SAAGNEGESGVFSTNT
-382 APSVAHTAISVG
+382 PSAARKAISVG
-394 SVDNTHTRS
+394 SVDSGEISSNTFR
-403 SAFKGPDG
+403 GPDG
-411 KLVAYTA
+411 KLVPYDSVAGSPWPPTA
-418 IKATPD
+418 
-424 APASGKLELAVYPD
+424 GKVELATYPD

-541 EDGGLVAFSSSFGLA
+541 EDGGLVAFSSSFGPA

-619 TVLQNTAKPL
+619 TVLQNTG
-629 DLQDTEAVKLDAS
+629 
-642 TKSKEPVHLQG
+642 KSVTFAALESHGFDRTAKEPIHRQG

-742 SEKVTVPANSTRK
+742 AKTVTVPANSTRT
-755 VKATVTPPSTYTEKG
+755 VKATVTPPSTYTDKG
-770 TAKKLPWPTVY
+770 TAKKLPWPTIY

-790 NNTVQH
+790 NNTVQR

-810 FLYSKWTYGDAVP
+810 FLRSEWTANDLTP
-823 EDTREETGH
+823 N
-832 EPTDPLNIQ
+832 EP
-841 PSLGVVSSCPNG
+841 PSDDYAGKIYIEPNLAFVSSCPSG
-853 RVVKIECG
+853 RVVDVQCPDATLSLVSK
-861 DSQADY
+861 D
-867 APVEENDHVYSMK
+867 DHTYSMN
-880 GYDVPRV
+880 GYDVPNV
-887 IMHVENPVSKL
+887 VVHIENPVSKL

-935 IGWDGTVASGNG
+935 IGWDGTIASGNG

-983 VVRSNPGTTPS
+983 VVRSNPGATPS

-1003 TASPGQ
+1003 TASSGQ
-1009 TSTPT
+1009 TASPTANPTAKPTSSAKPTGQPT
-1014 PSPTAS
+1014 PSPS
-1020 PSSSSDPTTSPT
+1020 GSQHPT
-1032 ADRTPSAK
+1032 ATPPAGSAK
-1040 PTSTLE
+1040 TSQH
-1046 GGAPRTRR
+1046 TRK

>member
-27 PQAAHAEGTPPPPA
+27 PQAAHAEGTPKPPSPSDNQ
-41 PGGAEQKTGGQQN
+41 QKTGGQKKT
-54 DGGQKQ
+54 DAAQK
-60 VGGTA
+60 
-65 QRENKDEIRQRLQSL
+65 NKNVQQRLQAL
-80 KSRAHAAPGFTGK
+80 KNKAHAAPGFAGK
-93 WFVQFA
+93 WFVQFS
-99 EKPTLKGG
+99 EKPTIKGG

-118 FRSTAP
+118 FSSTAP

-130 DSYSKVWNGVAAKAE
+130 DSYSKVWNGVAVKAE
-145 DKDLEKILK
+145 DKDLDKILK
-154 ARNVKAVFPVLNV
+154 AKNVKAVFPVLTSK
-167 QRPEEPAQKPEQK
+167 PPTEPAQKE
-180 DGVKPA
+180 DGKPN
-186 LFTAGDLTGIPY
+186 LNVSGELTGVTE
-198 AHKELGLTGKGIK
+198 ARNKLGLTGKGIK

-237 PTSKVIAGYDFV
+237 PTSKVVAGYDFV
-249 GDKYNNDSG
+249 GDEYNGSSSSDKYN
-258 SNAYDPNPKPDPVPN
+258 PVPKPDPLPK
-273 DCNNHGTHVASI
+273 DCMGHGTSVASI
-285 AAGNDKARKLQG
+285 AAGNDAAKKFKG
-297 VAPDAKLGVYRV
+297 VAPDAKLGAYKIA
-309 FGCNGHT
+309 GCEG
-316 GNDVILAAMERAAAD
+316 GFDSDVLLAAMERATKD

-341 ADLASWP
+341 LEYESWP
-348 NYPTAAAADAM
+348 NYPVATAADAM

-367 ASAGNSRIKGVFANG
+367 ASAGNEGESGVFSTSV
-382 APSVAHTAISVG
+382 PSVARKAISVG
-394 SVDNTHTRS
+394 SVDSGETS
-403 SAFKGPDG
+403 SITFRGPDG
-411 KLVAYTA
+411 KLVPYDSVAGSPWPPNA
-418 IKATPD
+418 
-424 APASGKLELAVYPD
+424 GKVELATYPD

-456 VLVSLGGNAAADQKF
+456 VLISLGGNSAADQKF
-471 AAAEKDGAA
+471 TAAEKDGAA
-480 AVVFYDE
+480 AVIFYDE
-487 SDSIAPVFK
+487 SDSVAPVFE
-496 IAEGKPGPKLPVIQI
+496 IAEGKPRPKLPAIQI

-522 IAAGPASIEWTDE
+522 IAAGPASIEWTDQ
-535 EFAIRR
+535 EFAIPRK
-541 EDGGLVAFSSSFGLA
+541 DGGLVAFNSSFGLA

-566 APGESVYAAIPTKK
+566 APGGNIYAAVPVKK
-580 QGDNAYRFRYGTSMA
+580 QGDREYASYSGTSMA

-619 TVLQNTAKPL
+619 TVLQNTG
-629 DLQDTEAVKLDAS
+629 
-642 TKSKEPVHLQG
+642 KSVTFAALESHGFDRTAKEPIHRQG

-810 FLYSKWTYGDAVP
+810 FLRSEWTGNDLTPTEPPSDAYA
-823 EDTREETGH
+823 GKIYI
-832 EPTDPLNIQ
+832 EPNLAF
-841 PSLGVVSSCPNG
+841 VSSCPSG
-853 RVVKIECG
+853 RVVDAECP
-861 DSQADY
+861 DATLRFVSKD
-867 APVEENDHVYSMK
+867 DHVYSMN
-880 GYDVPRV
+880 GYDVPNV
-887 IMHVENPVSKL
+887 VMHVENPVSKL

-918 NIVFSLNGY
+918 NTVFSLNGY
-927 GFKPGITD
+927 GSKPGISD
-935 IGWDGTVASGNG
+935 IGWDGTVASDNG

-983 VVRSNPGTTPS
+983 VVRSNPG
-994 PTASPTPSP
+994 ATPSP

-1009 TSTPT
+1009 TAT
-1014 PSPTAS
+1014 PTAS
-1020 PSSSSDPTTSPT
+1020 PTAKPTS
-1032 ADRTPSAK
+1032 SAK
-1040 PTSTLE
+1040 PT
-1046 GGAPRTRR
+1046 GQPAPSPSGSQRPTATPPAGSAKTSQHTRK

>member
-1 MIRSGK
+1 MIRRRK

-27 PQAAHAEGTPPPPA
+27 PQAAHAEGTPKPPGPS
-41 PGGAEQKTGGQQN
+41 GAQQKTGN
-54 DGGQKQ
+54 QKKADA
-60 VGGTA
+60 A
-65 QRENKDEIRQRLQSL
+65 QKNKDVQQRLQAL
-80 KSRAHAAPGFTGK
+80 KGKAHASPGFAGK

-99 EKPTLKGG
+99 EKPALKGG
-107 SAKTITAQQKT
+107 ATKTIAAQQRV
-118 FRSTAP
+118 FRNAAP

-130 DSYSKVWNGVAAKAE
+130 DSYSKVWNGVAVKAE
-145 DKDLEKILK
+145 DKDLDKILK
-154 ARNVKAVFPVLNV
+154 AKNVKAVFPVLASK
-167 QRPEEPAQKPEQK
+167 PPKEPAQKE
-180 DGVKPA
+180 DGKPN
-186 LFTAGDLTGIPY
+186 LNVSGELTGVTE
-198 AHKELGLTGKGIK
+198 ARNKLGLTGKGVK

-223 PAFGGSGTPGSATF
+223 PAFGGSGVPGSATF
-237 PTSKVIAGYDFV
+237 PTSKVVAGYDFV
-249 GDKYNNDSG
+249 GDEYNGSSSSEKYN
-258 SNAYDPNPKPDPVPN
+258 PVPKPDPLPK
-273 DCNNHGTHVASI
+273 DCMGHGTSVASI
-285 AAGNDKARKLQG
+285 AAGNDAAKKFKG
-297 VAPDAKLGVYRV
+297 VAPDAKLGAYKIA
-309 FGCNGHT
+309 GCEG
-316 GNDVILAAMERAAAD
+316 GFDSDVLLAAMERATKD

-341 ADLASWP
+341 LPFASWP
-348 NYPTAAAADAM
+348 NYPVATAADAM
-359 ADSGIVVT
+359 ADSGIVLT
-367 ASAGNSRIKGVFANG
+367 SAAGNEGESGVFSTNT
-382 APSVAHTAISVG
+382 PSVARKAISVG
-394 SVDNTHTRS
+394 SVDSGEISSNTFR
-403 SAFKGPDG
+403 GPDG
-411 KLVAYTA
+411 KLVPYDSVAGSPWPPTA
-418 IKATPD
+418 
-424 APASGKLELAVYPD
+424 GKVELATYPD

-522 IAAGPASIEWTDE
+522 IAAGSASIEWTDE

-566 APGESVYAAIPTKK
+566 APGESVYVAIPTKK

-619 TVLQNTAKPL
+619 TVLQNTG
-629 DLQDTEAVKLDAS
+629 
-642 TKSKEPVHLQG
+642 KSVTFAALESHGFDRTAKEPIHRQG

-666 HSHAKI
+666 HSHAKV

-679 TVTPSKISLGDT
+679 TVTPSKVSLGDT

-742 SEKVTVPANSTRK
+742 AKTVTVPANSTRT
-755 VKATVTPPSTYTEKG
+755 VKATVTPPSTYTDKG
-770 TAKKLPWPTVY
+770 TAKKLPWPTIY

-983 VVRSNPGTTPS
+983 VVRSNPGATPS
-994 PTASPTPSP
+994 STASPTPSP
-1003 TASPGQ
+1003 TASPSQ
-1009 TSTPT
+1009 
-1014 PSPTAS
+1014 TAS
-1020 PSSSSDPTTSPT
+1020 PAANPT
-1032 ADRTPSAK
+1032 AKPTSSAK
-1040 PTSTLE
+1040 PT
-1046 GGAPRTRR
+1046 GQPAPSPSGSQRPTTTPPAGSAKTSRHAHK

>member
-1 MIRSGK
+1 MIRSRK
-7 WRARVGLVS
+7 WRARLGLVS
-16 AMAVIGAGALA
+16 AVAVIGAGALA
-27 PQAAHAEGTPPPPA
+27 PQAAHAEGTPKPPGPS
-41 PGGAEQKTGGQQN
+41 GAQQD
-54 DGGQKQ
+54 DGAQKQ
-60 VGGTA
+60 AGGTTR
-65 QRENKDEIRQRLQSL
+65 QKNKDEIRQRLQTL
-80 KSRAHAAPGFTGK
+80 KGKAHASPGFTGK

-99 EKPTLKGG
+99 EQPALKGG
-107 SAKTITAQQKT
+107 STKTIAAQQRV
-118 FRSTAP
+118 FRNAAP

-130 DSYSKVWNGVAAKAE
+130 KSYSKVWNGVAVNAE
-145 DKDLEKILK
+145 DKDLDKILQAK
-154 ARNVKAVFPVLNV
+154 NVKAVFPVLTV
-167 QRPEEPAQKPEQK
+167 QQPEEPAQKPEQK

-186 LFTAGDLTGIPY
+186 LFTAGDLTGVPY
-198 AHKELGLTGKGIK
+198 ARKELGLTGKGVK

-223 PAFGGSGTPGSATF
+223 PAFGGSGVPGSAAF
-237 PTSKVIAGYDFV
+237 PTSKVVTGYDFV
-249 GDKYNNDSG
+249 GDEYNGSPSSDKYN
-258 SNAYDPNPKPDPVPN
+258 PVPKPDPLPN

-285 AAGNDKARKLQG
+285 AAGNDKARKLRG

-309 FGCNGHT
+309 FGCDGGT
-316 GNDVILAAMERAAAD
+316 GNDVILAAMERATKD

-341 ADLASWP
+341 TDFASWP
-348 NYPTAAAADAM
+348 NYPTSAAADAM
-359 ADSGIVVT
+359 ADSGIVVA
-367 ASAGNSRIKGVFANG
+367 ASAGNSRAKGIFANG
-382 APSVAHTAISVG
+382 DPSAAHKAISVG
-394 SVDNTHTRS
+394 SVDNTHTRFF
-403 SAFKGPDG
+403 AFKGPDG

-418 IKATPD
+418 LKGSPE
-424 APASGKLELAVYPD
+424 APTAGKLELAVYPD
-438 GKKTGGVDL
+438 GKKTGAVDL

-456 VLVSLGGNAAADQKF
+456 VLVARGSTKFHEKALAAQN
-471 AAAEKDGAA
+471 DGAA
-480 AVVFYDE
+480 AVIIYNNEEGALMADAGGEPAIRIPTVG
-487 SDSIAPVFK
+487 VTQ
-496 IAEGKPGPKLPVIQI
+496 AEG
-511 KYAEAKKLETT
+511 AKLEAAA
-522 IAAGPASIEWTDE
+522 AAGSASIEWTRE
-535 EFAIRR
+535 EVVSA
-541 EDGGLVAFSSSFGLA
+541 DSNGGALSDFSSFGLA

-566 APGESVYAAIPTKK
+566 APGGNIYAAIPIKK
-580 QGDNAYRFRYGTSMA
+580 QGERGYAVYSGTSMA

-629 DLQDTEAVKLDAS
+629 DLRNPEALELDAS
-642 TKSKEPVHLQG
+642 TKGKEAVHLQG

-666 HSHAKI
+666 HSHAKV

-704 SNKEVT
+704 SNKEIT

-742 SEKVTVPANSTRK
+742 AKTVTVPANSTRT
-755 VKATVTPPSTYTEKG
+755 VKATVTPPSTYTDKG
-770 TAKKLPWPTVY
+770 TAKKLPWPTIY

-810 FLYSKWTYGDAVP
+810 FLHSEWTANDLTP
-823 EDTREETGH
+823 N
-832 EPTDPLNIQ
+832 EP
-841 PSLGVVSSCPNG
+841 PSDDYAGKIYIEPNLAFVSSCPSG
-853 RVVKIECG
+853 RVVDAQCPDATLSLVSK
-861 DSQADY
+861 D
-867 APVEENDHVYSMK
+867 DHTYSMN
-880 GYDVPRV
+880 GYDVPNV
-887 IMHVENPVSKL
+887 VVHIENPVSKL

-912 KPIAKD
+912 KPAGKD
-918 NIVFSLNGY
+918 NIVFRSDGVGADTSAWNY
-927 GFKPGITD
+927 A
-935 IGWDGTVASGNG
+935 WDGTVASDNG
-947 KAPVPDGRYVL
+947 KAPVPDGRYIL

-977 FTSRPF
+977 FTSRSF

-994 PTASPTPSP
+994 STASPTPSP

-1009 TSTPT
+1009 TASPT
-1014 PSPTAS
+1014 ANPTAS
-1020 PSSSSDPTTSPT
+1020 PTSSSDSTTSPT

>member
-1 MIRSGK
+1 MIRSRK

-27 PQAAHAEGTPPPPA
+27 PQAAHAEGTPKPPGPS
-41 PGGAEQKTGGQQN
+41 GAQQKTGN
-54 DGGQKQ
+54 QKKADA
-60 VGGTA
+60 A
-65 QRENKDEIRQRLQSL
+65 QKNKDVQQRLQAL
-80 KSRAHAAPGFTGK
+80 KGKAHASPGFAGK

-99 EKPTLKGG
+99 EKPALKGG
-107 SAKTITAQQKT
+107 ATKTIAAQQRV
-118 FRSTAP
+118 FRNAAP

-130 DSYSKVWNGVAAKAE
+130 DSYSKVWNGVAVKAE
-145 DKDLEKILK
+145 DKDLDKILK
-154 ARNVKAVFPVLNV
+154 AKNVKAVFPVLASK
-167 QRPEEPAQKPEQK
+167 PPKEPAQKE
-180 DGVKPA
+180 DGKPN
-186 LFTAGDLTGIPY
+186 LNVSGELTGVTE
-198 AHKELGLTGKGIK
+198 ARNKLGLTGKGVK

-223 PAFGGSGTPGSATF
+223 PAFGGSGVPGSATF
-237 PTSKVIAGYDFV
+237 PTSKVVAGYDFV
-249 GDKYNNDSG
+249 GDEYNGSSSSEKYN
-258 SNAYDPNPKPDPVPN
+258 PVPKPDPLPK
-273 DCNNHGTHVASI
+273 DCMGHGTSVASI
-285 AAGNDKARKLQG
+285 AAGNDAAKKFKG
-297 VAPDAKLGVYRV
+297 VAPDAKLGAYRV
-309 FGCNGHT
+309 FGCDGYT
-316 GNDVILAAMERAAAD
+316 RDDVILAAMERATKD

-341 ADLASWP
+341 LPFASWP
-348 NYPTAAAADAM
+348 NYPVATAADAM
-359 ADSGIVVT
+359 ADSGIVLT
-367 ASAGNSRIKGVFANG
+367 SAAGNEGESGVFSTNT
-382 APSVAHTAISVG
+382 PSVARKAISVG
-394 SVDNTHTRS
+394 SVDSGEISSNTFR
-403 SAFKGPDG
+403 GPDG
-411 KLVAYTA
+411 KLVPYDSVAGSPWPPTA
-418 IKATPD
+418 
-424 APASGKLELAVYPD
+424 GKVELATYPD

-619 TVLQNTAKPL
+619 TVLQNTG
-629 DLQDTEAVKLDAS
+629 
-642 TKSKEPVHLQG
+642 KSVTFAALESHGFDRTAKEPIHRQG

-666 HSHAKI
+666 HSHAKV

-679 TVTPSKISLGDT
+679 TVTPSKVSLGDT

-710 YTLSSDVSPVG
+710 YTLSSDLSPVG

-742 SEKVTVPANSTRK
+742 AKTVTVPANSTRT
-755 VKATVTPPSTYTEKG
+755 VKATVTPPSTYTDKG
-770 TAKKLPWPTVY
+770 TAKKLPWPTIY

-983 VVRSNPGTTPS
+983 VVRSNPGATPS
-994 PTASPTPSP
+994 STASPTPSP

-1009 TSTPT
+1009 TASPT
-1014 PSPTAS
+1014 PSPTAK
-1020 PSSSSDPTTSPT
+1020 PTS
-1032 ADRTPSAK
+1032 SAK
-1040 PTSTLE
+1040 PT
-1046 GGAPRTRR
+1046 GQPAPSPSGSQRPTATSPAGSAKTSQHARK

>member
-1 MIRSGK
+1 MIRSRK
-7 WRARVGLVS
+7 WRARLGLVS
-16 AMAVIGAGALA
+16 AVAVIGAGALA
-27 PQAAHAEGTPPPPA
+27 PQAAQAEGTPKPPGPS
-41 PGGAEQKTGGQQN
+41 GAQQD
-54 DGGQKQ
+54 DGAQKQ
-60 VGGTA
+60 AGGTTR
-65 QRENKDEIRQRLQSL
+65 QKNKDEIRQRLQTL
-80 KSRAHAAPGFTGK
+80 KGRAHASPGFAGK
-93 WFVQFA
+93 WFVQFS
-99 EKPTLKGG
+99 EKPTIKGG
-107 SAKTITAQQKT
+107 STKTIAAQQRV
-118 FRSTAP
+118 FRNAAP

-130 DSYSKVWNGVAAKAE
+130 DSYSKVWNGVAVKAE
-145 DKDLEKILK
+145 DKDLDKILQAK
-154 ARNVKAVFPVLNV
+154 NVKAVFPVLTV
-167 QRPEEPAQKPEQK
+167 QQPEEPAQKPEQK

-186 LFTAGDLTGIPY
+186 LFTAGDLTGVPY
-198 AHKELGLTGKGIK
+198 ARKELGLTGKGVK

-223 PAFGGSGTPGSATF
+223 PAFGGSGVPGSATF
-237 PTSKVIAGYDFV
+237 PTSKVVAGYDFV
-249 GDKYNNDSG
+249 GDEYNGSPSSDKYN
-258 SNAYDPNPKPDPVPN
+258 PVPKPDPLPN

-285 AAGNDKARKLQG
+285 AAGNDKAKKLRG

-309 FGCNGHT
+309 FGCDGGT
-316 GNDVILAAMERAAAD
+316 GNDVILAAMERATKD

-341 ADLASWP
+341 GDFASWP
-348 NYPTAAAADAM
+348 NYPTSAAADAM
-359 ADSGIVVT
+359 ADSGIVVA
-367 ASAGNSRIKGVFANG
+367 ASAGNSRAKGIFANG
-382 APSVAHTAISVG
+382 DPSAAHKAISVG
-394 SVDNTHTRS
+394 SVDNTHTRFF
-403 SAFKGPDG
+403 AFKGPDG

-418 IKATPD
+418 LKGSPE
-424 APASGKLELAVYPD
+424 APTAGKLELAVYPD
-438 GKKTGGVDL
+438 GKKTGAVDL

-456 VLVSLGGNAAADQKF
+456 VLVARGSTKFHEKALAAQN
-471 AAAEKDGAA
+471 DGAA
-480 AVVFYDE
+480 AVIIYNNEEGALMADAGGEPAIRIPTVG
-487 SDSIAPVFK
+487 VTQ
-496 IAEGKPGPKLPVIQI
+496 AEG
-511 KYAEAKKLETT
+511 AKLEAAA
-522 IAAGPASIEWTDE
+522 AAGSASIEWTRE
-535 EFAIRR
+535 EVVSA
-541 EDGGLVAFSSSFGLA
+541 DSNGGALSDFSSFGLA

-566 APGESVYAAIPTKK
+566 APGGNIYAAIPIKK
-580 QGDNAYRFRYGTSMA
+580 QGERGYAVYSGTSMA

-619 TVLQNTAKPL
+619 TVLQNTG
-629 DLQDTEAVKLDAS
+629 
-642 TKSKEPVHLQG
+642 KSVTFAALESHGFDRTAKEPIHRQG

-672 TSDAVPS
+672 ASDAVPS

-742 SEKVTVPANSTRK
+742 AKTVTVPANSTRT
-755 VKATVTPPSTYTEKG
+755 VKATVTPPSTYTDKG
-770 TAKKLPWPTVY
+770 TAKKLPWPTIY

-810 FLYSKWTYGDAVP
+810 FLHSEWTANDLTP
-823 EDTREETGH
+823 N
-832 EPTDPLNIQ
+832 EP
-841 PSLGVVSSCPNG
+841 PSDDYAGKIYIEPNLAFVSSCPSG
-853 RVVKIECG
+853 RVVDAQCPDATLSLVSK
-861 DSQADY
+861 D
-867 APVEENDHVYSMK
+867 DHTYSMN
-880 GYDVPRV
+880 GYDVPNV
-887 IMHVENPVSKL
+887 VVHIENPVSKL

-912 KPIAKD
+912 KPAGKD
-918 NIVFSLNGY
+918 NIVFRSDGVGADTSAWNY
-927 GFKPGITD
+927 A
-935 IGWDGTVASGNG
+935 WDGTVASDNG
-947 KAPVPDGRYVL
+947 KAPVPDGRYIL

-971 GKNTDV
+971 GKNTET

-983 VVRSNPGTTPS
+983 VVRSNPGAAPS

-1009 TSTPT
+1009 TA
-1014 PSPTAS
+1014 SPTAN
-1020 PSSSSDPTTSPT
+1020 PTARPTSSSDSTTSPT

>member
-1 MIRSGK
+1 MIRRRK

-27 PQAAHAEGTPPPPA
+27 PQAAHAEGTPKPPGPS
-41 PGGAEQKTGGQQN
+41 GAQQKTGN
-54 DGGQKQ
+54 QKKADA
-60 VGGTA
+60 A
-65 QRENKDEIRQRLQSL
+65 QKNKDVQQRLQAL
-80 KSRAHAAPGFTGK
+80 KGKAHASPGFAGK

-99 EKPTLKGG
+99 EKPALKGG
-107 SAKTITAQQKT
+107 ATKTIAAQQRV
-118 FRSTAP
+118 FRNAAP

-130 DSYSKVWNGVAAKAE
+130 DSYSKVWNGVAVKAE
-145 DKDLEKILK
+145 DKDLDKILK
-154 ARNVKAVFPVLNV
+154 AKNVKAVFPVLASK
-167 QRPEEPAQKPEQK
+167 PPKEPAQKE
-180 DGVKPA
+180 DGKPN
-186 LFTAGDLTGIPY
+186 LNVSGELTGVTE
-198 AHKELGLTGKGIK
+198 ARNKLGLTGKGVK

-223 PAFGGSGTPGSATF
+223 PAFGGSGVPGSAAF
-237 PTSKVIAGYDFV
+237 PTSKVVAGYDFV
-249 GDKYNNDSG
+249 GDKFNNDSSSG
-258 SNAYDPNPKPDPVPN
+258 TYNPNPKPDPVPN
-273 DCNNHGTHVASI
+273 DCDNHGTHVASI
-285 AAGNDKARKLQG
+285 AAGNDAAKKFKG
-297 VAPDAKLGVYRV
+297 VAPDAKLGAYRV
-309 FGCNGHT
+309 FGCDGYT
-316 GNDVILAAMERAAAD
+316 RDDVILAAMERATKD

-341 ADLASWP
+341 LPFASWP
-348 NYPTAAAADAM
+348 NYPVATAADAM
-359 ADSGIVVT
+359 ADSGIVLT
-367 ASAGNSRIKGVFANG
+367 SAAGNEGESGVFSTNT
-382 APSVAHTAISVG
+382 PSVARKAISVG
-394 SVDNTHTRS
+394 SVDSGEISSNTFR
-403 SAFKGPDG
+403 GPDG
-411 KLVAYTA
+411 KLVPYDSVAGSPWPPTA
-418 IKATPD
+418 
-424 APASGKLELAVYPD
+424 GKVELATYPD

-522 IAAGPASIEWTDE
+522 IAAGSASIEWTDE

-566 APGESVYAAIPTKK
+566 APGESVYVAIPTKK

-619 TVLQNTAKPL
+619 TVLQNTG
-629 DLQDTEAVKLDAS
+629 
-642 TKSKEPVHLQG
+642 KSVTFAALESHGFDRTAKEPIHRQG

-666 HSHAKI
+666 HSHAKV

-679 TVTPSKISLGDT
+679 TVTPSKVSLGDT

-742 SEKVTVPANSTRK
+742 AKTVTVPANSTRT
-755 VKATVTPPSTYTEKG
+755 VKATVTPPSTYTDKG
-770 TAKKLPWPTVY
+770 TAKKLPWPTIY

-983 VVRSNPGTTPS
+983 VVRSNPGATPS
-994 PTASPTPSP
+994 STASPTPSP
-1003 TASPGQ
+1003 TASPSQ
-1009 TSTPT
+1009 
-1014 PSPTAS
+1014 TAS
-1020 PSSSSDPTTSPT
+1020 PAANPT
-1032 ADRTPSAK
+1032 AKPTSSAK
-1040 PTSTLE
+1040 PT
-1046 GGAPRTRR
+1046 GQPAPSPSGSQRPTTTPPAGSAKTSRHAHK

>member
-1 MIRSGK
+1 MIRSRK
-7 WRARVGLVS
+7 WRARLGLVS
-16 AMAVIGAGALA
+16 AVAVIGAGALA
-27 PQAAHAEGTPPPPA
+27 PQAAHAEGTPKPPGPS
-41 PGGAEQKTGGQQN
+41 GAQQD
-54 DGGQKQ
+54 DGAQKQ
-60 VGGTA
+60 AGGTTR
-65 QRENKDEIRQRLQSL
+65 QKNKDEIRQRLQTL
-80 KSRAHAAPGFTGK
+80 KGKAHASPGFTGK

-99 EKPTLKGG
+99 EQPALKGG
-107 SAKTITAQQKT
+107 STKTIAAQQRV
-118 FRSTAP
+118 FRNAAP

-130 DSYSKVWNGVAAKAE
+130 KSYSKVWNGVAVNAE
-145 DKDLEKILK
+145 DKDLDKILQAK
-154 ARNVKAVFPVLNV
+154 NVKAVFPVLTV
-167 QRPEEPAQKPEQK
+167 QQPEEPAQKPEQK

-186 LFTAGDLTGIPY
+186 LFTAGDLTGVPY
-198 AHKELGLTGKGIK
+198 ARKELGLTGKGVK

-223 PAFGGSGTPGSATF
+223 PAFGGSGVPGSAAF
-237 PTSKVIAGYDFV
+237 PTSKVVTGYDFV
-249 GDKYNNDSG
+249 GDEYNGSPSSDKYN
-258 SNAYDPNPKPDPVPN
+258 PVPKPDPLPN

-285 AAGNDKARKLQG
+285 AAGNDKARKLRG

-309 FGCNGHT
+309 FGCDGGT
-316 GNDVILAAMERAAAD
+316 GNDVILAAMERATKD

-341 ADLASWP
+341 TDFASWP
-348 NYPTAAAADAM
+348 NYPTSAAADAM
-359 ADSGIVVT
+359 ADSGIVVA
-367 ASAGNSRIKGVFANG
+367 ASAGNSRAKGIFANG
-382 APSVAHTAISVG
+382 DPSAAHKAISVG
-394 SVDNTHTRS
+394 SVDNTHTRFF
-403 SAFKGPDG
+403 AFKGPDG

-418 IKATPD
+418 LKGSPE
-424 APASGKLELAVYPD
+424 APTAGKLELAVYPD
-438 GKKTGGVDL
+438 GKKTGAVDL

-456 VLVSLGGNAAADQKF
+456 VLVARGSTKFHEKALAAQN
-471 AAAEKDGAA
+471 DGAA
-480 AVVFYDE
+480 AVIIYNNEEGALMADAGGEPAIRIPTVG
-487 SDSIAPVFK
+487 VTQ
-496 IAEGKPGPKLPVIQI
+496 AEG
-511 KYAEAKKLETT
+511 AKLEAAA
-522 IAAGPASIEWTDE
+522 AAGSASIEWTRE
-535 EFAIRR
+535 EVVSA
-541 EDGGLVAFSSSFGLA
+541 DSNGGALSDFSSFGLA

-566 APGESVYAAIPTKK
+566 APGGNIYAAIPIKK
-580 QGDNAYRFRYGTSMA
+580 QGERGYAVYSGTSMA

-629 DLQDTEAVKLDAS
+629 DLRNPEALELDAS
-642 TKSKEPVHLQG
+642 TKGKEAVHLQG

-666 HSHAKI
+666 HSHAKV

-704 SNKEVT
+704 SNKEIT

-742 SEKVTVPANSTRK
+742 AKTVTVPANSTRT
-755 VKATVTPPSTYTEKG
+755 VKATVTPPSTYTDKG
-770 TAKKLPWPTVY
+770 TAKKLPWPTIY

-810 FLYSKWTYGDAVP
+810 FLHSEWTANDLTP
-823 EDTREETGH
+823 N
-832 EPTDPLNIQ
+832 EP
-841 PSLGVVSSCPNG
+841 PSDDYAGKIYIEPNLAFVSSCPSG
-853 RVVKIECG
+853 RVVDAQCPDATLSLVSK
-861 DSQADY
+861 D
-867 APVEENDHVYSMK
+867 DHTYSMN
-880 GYDVPRV
+880 GYDVPNV
-887 IMHVENPVSKL
+887 VVHIENPVSKL

-912 KPIAKD
+912 KPAGKD
-918 NIVFSLNGY
+918 NIVFRSDGVGADTSAWNY
-927 GFKPGITD
+927 A
-935 IGWDGTVASGNG
+935 WDGTVASDNG
-947 KAPVPDGRYVL
+947 KAPVPDGRYIL

-971 GKNTDV
+971 GKNTET

-983 VVRSNPGTTPS
+983 VVRSNPGAAPS

-1009 TSTPT
+1009 TASPT
-1014 PSPTAS
+1014 ANPTAS
-1020 PSSSSDPTTSPT
+1020 PTSSSDSTTSPT
-1032 ADRTPSAK
+1032 AGRTSSAK
-1040 PTSTLE
+1040 PTGTPA

>member
-1 MIRSGK
+1 MVRSRK
-7 WRARVGLVS
+7 WKARVGLVS

-27 PQAAHAEGTPPPPA
+27 PQAAHAEGTPKPPSPSDNQ
-41 PGGAEQKTGGQQN
+41 QKTGGQKKT
-54 DGGQKQ
+54 DAAQK
-60 VGGTA
+60 
-65 QRENKDEIRQRLQSL
+65 NKNVQQRLQAL
-80 KSRAHAAPGFTGK
+80 KNKAHAAPGFAGK
-93 WFVQFA
+93 WFVQFS
-99 EKPTLKGG
+99 EKPTIKGG

-118 FRSTAP
+118 FSSTAP

-130 DSYSKVWNGVAAKAE
+130 DSYSKVWNGVAVKAE
-145 DKDLEKILK
+145 DKDLDKILK
-154 ARNVKAVFPVLNV
+154 AKNVKAVFPVLTSK
-167 QRPEEPAQKPEQK
+167 PPTEPAQKE
-180 DGVKPA
+180 DGKPN
-186 LFTAGDLTGIPY
+186 LNVSGELTGVTE
-198 AHKELGLTGKGIK
+198 ARNKLGLTGKGIK

-237 PTSKVIAGYDFV
+237 PTSTVIAGYDFV

-456 VLVSLGGNAAADQKF
+456 VLIARGSSSFHKKALAAQN
-471 AAAEKDGAA
+471 DGAA
-480 AVVFYDE
+480 AVIIYNNEEGALAADAGGEPAIRIPAAGVTQ
-487 SDSIAPVFK
+487 
-496 IAEGKPGPKLPVIQI
+496 AEG
-511 KYAEAKKLETT
+511 AKLE
-522 IAAGPASIEWTDE
+522 AAAGAGPASIEWTRQE
-535 EFAIRR
+535 VVSANSN
-541 EDGGLVAFSSSFGLA
+541 GGALSSFSSFGLA

-566 APGESVYAAIPTKK
+566 APGGNIYAAVPVKK
-580 QGDNAYRFRYGTSMA
+580 QGDREYASYSGTSMA

-619 TVLQNTAKPL
+619 TVLQNTG
-629 DLQDTEAVKLDAS
+629 
-642 TKSKEPVHLQG
+642 KSVTFAALESHGFDRTAKEPIHRQG

-810 FLYSKWTYGDAVP
+810 FLRSEWTGNDLTPTEPPSDAYA
-823 EDTREETGH
+823 GKIYI
-832 EPTDPLNIQ
+832 EPNLAF
-841 PSLGVVSSCPNG
+841 VSSCPSG
-853 RVVKIECG
+853 RVVDAECP
-861 DSQADY
+861 DATLRFVSKD
-867 APVEENDHVYSMK
+867 DHVYSMN
-880 GYDVPRV
+880 GYDVPNV
-887 IMHVENPVSKL
+887 VMHVENPVSKL

-912 KPIAKD
+912 KPAGKN
-918 NIVFSLNGY
+918 NIVFQSDGV
-927 GFKPGITD
+927 GVD
-935 IGWDGTVASGNG
+935 ISNWNYAWDGTVASDNG

-971 GKNTDV
+971 GKNTEV

-983 VVRSNPGTTPS
+983 VVRSNPG
-994 PTASPTPSP
+994 ATPSP

-1009 TSTPT
+1009 TATPT
-1014 PSPTAS
+1014 ASPTAS
-1020 PSSSSDPTTSPT
+1020 PTSSPDPTTSPT
-1032 ADRTPSAK
+1032 AGRTPSAAGT
-1040 PTSTLE
+1040 PA
-1046 GGAPRTRR
+1046 GGAPRARG

>member
-1 MIRSGK
+1 MIRRRK

-27 PQAAHAEGTPPPPA
+27 PQAAHAEGTPKPPGPS
-41 PGGAEQKTGGQQN
+41 GAQQKTGN
-54 DGGQKQ
+54 QKKADA
-60 VGGTA
+60 A
-65 QRENKDEIRQRLQSL
+65 QKNKDVQQRLQAL
-80 KSRAHAAPGFTGK
+80 KGKAHASPGFAGK

-99 EKPTLKGG
+99 EKPALKGG
-107 SAKTITAQQKT
+107 ATKTIAAQQRV
-118 FRSTAP
+118 FRNAAP

-130 DSYSKVWNGVAAKAE
+130 DSYSKVWNGVAVKAE
-145 DKDLEKILK
+145 DKDLDKILK
-154 ARNVKAVFPVLNV
+154 AKNVKAVFPVLASK
-167 QRPEEPAQKPEQK
+167 PPKEPAQKE
-180 DGVKPA
+180 DGKPN
-186 LFTAGDLTGIPY
+186 LNVSGELTGVTE
-198 AHKELGLTGKGIK
+198 ARNKLGLTGKGVK

-223 PAFGGSGTPGSATF
+223 PAFGGSGVPGSATF
-237 PTSKVIAGYDFV
+237 PTSKVVAGYDFV
-249 GDKYNNDSG
+249 GDEYNGSSSSEKYN
-258 SNAYDPNPKPDPVPN
+258 PVPKPDPLPK
-273 DCNNHGTHVASI
+273 DCMGHGTSVASI
-285 AAGNDKARKLQG
+285 AAGNDAAKKFKG
-297 VAPDAKLGVYRV
+297 VAPDAKLGAYKIA
-309 FGCNGHT
+309 GCEG
-316 GNDVILAAMERAAAD
+316 GFDSDVLLAAMERATKD

-341 ADLASWP
+341 LPFASWP
-348 NYPTAAAADAM
+348 NYPVATAADAM
-359 ADSGIVVT
+359 ADSGIVLT
-367 ASAGNSRIKGVFANG
+367 SAAGNEGESGVFSTNT
-382 APSVAHTAISVG
+382 PSVARKAISVG
-394 SVDNTHTRS
+394 SVDSGEISSNTFR
-403 SAFKGPDG
+403 GPDG
-411 KLVAYTA
+411 KLVPYDSVAGSPWPPTA
-418 IKATPD
+418 
-424 APASGKLELAVYPD
+424 GKVELATYPD

-619 TVLQNTAKPL
+619 TVLQNTG
-629 DLQDTEAVKLDAS
+629 
-642 TKSKEPVHLQG
+642 KSVTFAALESHGFDRTAKEPIHRQG

-666 HSHAKI
+666 HSHAKV

-679 TVTPSKISLGDT
+679 TVTPSKVSLGDT

-742 SEKVTVPANSTRK
+742 AKTVTVPANSTRT
-755 VKATVTPPSTYTEKG
+755 VKATVTPPSTYTDKG
-770 TAKKLPWPTVY
+770 TAKKLPWPTIY

-912 KPIAKD
+912 KPAGKD
-918 NIVFSLNGY
+918 NIVFRSDGVGADTSVWSY
-927 GFKPGITD
+927 A
-935 IGWDGTVASGNG
+935 WDGTVASGNG

-983 VVRSNPGTTPS
+983 VVRSNPGATPS
-994 PTASPTPSP
+994 STASPTPSP

-1009 TSTPT
+1009 TASPT
-1014 PSPTAS
+1014 PSPTAK
-1020 PSSSSDPTTSPT
+1020 PTS
-1032 ADRTPSAK
+1032 SAK
-1040 PTSTLE
+1040 PT
-1046 GGAPRTRR
+1046 GQPAPSPSGSQRPTATSPAGSAKTSQHARK

>member
-1 MIRSGK
+1 MYHSKGADMIRSRK
-7 WRARVGLVS
+7 WRASVGLVS

-27 PQAAHAEGTPPPPA
+27 PQAAHAEGTPKPPGPS
-41 PGGAEQKTGGQQN
+41 GAQQKTGN
-54 DGGQKQ
+54 QKKADA
-60 VGGTA
+60 A
-65 QRENKDEIRQRLQSL
+65 QKNKDVQQRLQAL
-80 KSRAHAAPGFTGK
+80 KSKAHASPGFAGK
-93 WFVQFA
+93 WFVQFS
-99 EKPTLKGG
+99 EKPTIKGG

-118 FRSTAP
+118 FSSTAP

-130 DSYSKVWNGVAAKAE
+130 DSYSKVWNGVAVKAE
-145 DKDLEKILK
+145 DKDLGKILK
-154 ARNVKAVFPVLNV
+154 AKNVKAVFPVLTV
-167 QRPEEPAQKPEQK
+167 QKPEEPAQKPEQK
-180 DGVKPA
+180 NGVKPA
-186 LFTAGDLTGIPY
+186 LFTAGDLTGVPY
-198 AHKELGLTGKGIK
+198 ARKELGLTGKGVK

-223 PAFGGSGTPGSATF
+223 PAFGGSGVPGSATF
-237 PTSKVIAGYDFV
+237 PTSKVVAGYDFV
-249 GDKYNNDSG
+249 GDEYNGSSSSEKYN
-258 SNAYDPNPKPDPVPN
+258 PVPKPDPLPK
-273 DCNNHGTHVASI
+273 DCMGHGTSVASI
-285 AAGNDKARKLQG
+285 AAGNDAAKKFKG
-297 VAPDAKLGVYRV
+297 VAPDAKLGAYRV
-309 FGCNGHT
+309 FGCDGYT
-316 GNDVILAAMERAAAD
+316 RDDVILAAMERATKD

-341 ADLASWP
+341 GNFVSWP
-348 NYPTAAAADAM
+348 NYPTSAAADAM
-359 ADSGIVVT
+359 ADSGIVVA
-367 ASAGNSRIKGVFANG
+367 ASAGNSRTKGIFANG
-382 APSVAHTAISVG
+382 DPSVAHKAISVG

-403 SAFKGPDG
+403 FAFKGPDG
-411 KLVAYTA
+411 KLVAYNA
-418 IKATPD
+418 LKGSPE
-424 APASGKLELAVYPD
+424 APAAGKLELAAYPD
-438 GKKTGGVDL
+438 GKKTGSVDL

-456 VLVSLGGNAAADQKF
+456 VLVARGSTEF
-471 AAAEKDGAA
+471 HEKALTAQNDGAA
-480 AVVFYDE
+480 AVIIYNNEEGALMAEATGEPAIRIPTVG
-487 SDSIAPVFK
+487 ITQ
-496 IAEGKPGPKLPVIQI
+496 AEG
-511 KYAEAKKLETT
+511 AKLEAAA
-522 IAAGPASIEWTDE
+522 AAGSASIEWTRE
-535 EFAIRR
+535 EVVSANSN
-541 EDGGLVAFSSSFGLA
+541 GGALSDFSSFGLA

-566 APGESVYAAIPTKK
+566 APGGNIFAAIPIKK
-580 QGDNAYRFRYGTSMA
+580 QGERGYAVYSGTSMA

-629 DLQDTEAVKLDAS
+629 DLRNPEALKLDAS
-642 TKSKEPVHLQG
+642 TKGKEPVHLQG

-666 HSHAKI
+666 HSHAKV

-679 TVTPSKISLGDT
+679 TVTPSKVSLGDT

-704 SNKEVT
+704 SNKEIT

-742 SEKVTVPANSTRK
+742 AKTVTVPANSTRT
-755 VKATVTPPSTYTEKG
+755 VKATVTPPSTYTDKG
-770 TAKKLPWPTVY
+770 TAKKLPWPTIY

-810 FLYSKWTYGDAVP
+810 FLRSEWTANDLTP
-823 EDTREETGH
+823 K
-832 EPTDPLNIQ
+832 EP
-841 PSLGVVSSCPNG
+841 PSDDYAGKLYIEPNLAFVSSCPSG
-853 RVVKIECG
+853 RVLDAECP
-861 DSQADY
+861 DATLSL
-867 APVEENDHVYSMK
+867 VSNDDHKYSMD
-880 GYDVPRV
+880 GYDVPNV
-887 IMHVENPVSKL
+887 VMHVENPVSKL

-912 KPIAKD
+912 KPAGKD
-918 NIVFSLNGY
+918 NIVFRSDGVGADTSVWSY
-927 GFKPGITD
+927 A
-935 IGWDGTVASGNG
+935 WDGTVASGNG

-983 VVRSNPGTTPS
+983 VVRSNPGATPS
-994 PTASPTPSP
+994 STASPTPSP

>member
-1 MIRSGK
+1 MIRSRK

-27 PQAAHAEGTPPPPA
+27 PQAAHAEGTPKPPGPS
-41 PGGAEQKTGGQQN
+41 GTQQKTGN
-54 DGGQKQ
+54 QKKADA
-60 VGGTA
+60 A
-65 QRENKDEIRQRLQSL
+65 QKNKDVQQRLQAL
-80 KSRAHAAPGFTGK
+80 KGKAHASPGFAGK

-99 EKPTLKGG
+99 EKPALKGG
-107 SAKTITAQQKT
+107 ATKTIAAQQRV
-118 FRSTAP
+118 FRNAAP

-130 DSYSKVWNGVAAKAE
+130 DSYSKVWNGVAVKAE
-145 DKDLEKILK
+145 DKDLDKILK
-154 ARNVKAVFPVLNV
+154 AKNVKAVFPVLASK
-167 QRPEEPAQKPEQK
+167 PPKEPAQKE
-180 DGVKPA
+180 DGKPN
-186 LFTAGDLTGIPY
+186 LNVSGELTGVTE
-198 AHKELGLTGKGIK
+198 ARNKLGLTGKGVK

-223 PAFGGSGTPGSATF
+223 PAFGGSGVPGSATF
-237 PTSKVIAGYDFV
+237 PTSKVVAGYDFV
-249 GDKYNNDSG
+249 GDEYNGSSSSEKYN
-258 SNAYDPNPKPDPVPN
+258 PVPKPDPLPK
-273 DCNNHGTHVASI
+273 DCMGHGTSVASI
-285 AAGNDKARKLQG
+285 AAGNDAAKKFKG
-297 VAPDAKLGVYRV
+297 VAPDAKLGVYKIA
-309 FGCNGHT
+309 GCEG
-316 GNDVILAAMERAAAD
+316 GFDSDVLLAAMERATKD

-341 ADLASWP
+341 LPFASWP
-348 NYPTAAAADAM
+348 NYPVATAADAM
-359 ADSGIVVT
+359 ADSGIVLT
-367 ASAGNSRIKGVFANG
+367 SAAGNEGESGVFSTNT
-382 APSVAHTAISVG
+382 PSVARKAISVG
-394 SVDNTHTRS
+394 SVDSGEISSNTFR
-403 SAFKGPDG
+403 GPDG
-411 KLVAYTA
+411 KLVPYDSVAGSPWPPTA
-418 IKATPD
+418 
-424 APASGKLELAVYPD
+424 GKVELATYPD

-619 TVLQNTAKPL
+619 TVLQNTG
-629 DLQDTEAVKLDAS
+629 
-642 TKSKEPVHLQG
+642 KSVTFAALESHGFDRTAKEPIHRQG

-666 HSHAKI
+666 HSHAKV

-679 TVTPSKISLGDT
+679 TVTPSKVSLGDT

-742 SEKVTVPANSTRK
+742 AKTVTVPANSTRT
-755 VKATVTPPSTYTEKG
+755 VKATVTPPSTYTDKG
-770 TAKKLPWPTVY
+770 TAKKLPWPTIY

-983 VVRSNPGTTPS
+983 VVRSNPGATPS
-994 PTASPTPSP
+994 STASPTPSP

>member
-1 MIRSGK
+1 MIRSRK
-7 WRARVGLVS
+7 WKARVGLVS

-27 PQAAHAEGTPPPPA
+27 PQAAHAEGTPKPPSPSDNQ
-41 PGGAEQKTGGQQN
+41 QKTGGQKKT
-54 DGGQKQ
+54 DAAQK
-60 VGGTA
+60 
-65 QRENKDEIRQRLQSL
+65 NKNVQQRLQAL
-80 KSRAHAAPGFTGK
+80 KNKAHAAPGFAGK
-93 WFVQFA
+93 WFVQFS
-99 EKPTLKGG
+99 EKPTIKGG

-118 FRSTAP
+118 FSSTAP

-130 DSYSKVWNGVAAKAE
+130 DSYSKVWNGVAVKAE
-145 DKDLEKILK
+145 DKDLDKILK
-154 ARNVKAVFPVLNV
+154 AKNVKAVFPVLTSK
-167 QRPEEPAQKPEQK
+167 PPTEPAQKE
-180 DGVKPA
+180 DGKPN
-186 LFTAGDLTGIPY
+186 LNVSGELTGVTE
-198 AHKELGLTGKGIK
+198 ARNKLGLTGKGIK

-249 GDKYNNDSG
+249 GDEYNGSSSSDKYN
-258 SNAYDPNPKPDPVPN
+258 PVPKPDPLPK
-273 DCNNHGTHVASI
+273 DCMGHGTSVASI
-285 AAGNDKARKLQG
+285 AAGNDAAKKFKG
-297 VAPDAKLGVYRV
+297 VAPDAKLGAYKIA
-309 FGCNGHT
+309 GCEG
-316 GNDVILAAMERAAAD
+316 GFDSDVLLAAMERATKD

-341 ADLASWP
+341 LEYESWP
-348 NYPTAAAADAM
+348 NYPVATAADAM

-367 ASAGNSRIKGVFANG
+367 ASAGNEGESGVFSTSV
-382 APSVAHTAISVG
+382 PSVARKAISVG
-394 SVDNTHTRS
+394 SVDSGETS
-403 SAFKGPDG
+403 SITFRGPDG
-411 KLVAYTA
+411 KLVPYDSVAGSPWPPNA
-418 IKATPD
+418 
-424 APASGKLELAVYPD
+424 GKVELATYPD

-456 VLVSLGGNAAADQKF
+456 VLISLGGNSAADQKF
-471 AAAEKDGAA
+471 TAAEKDGAA
-480 AVVFYDE
+480 AVIFYDE
-487 SDSIAPVFK
+487 SDSVAPVFE
-496 IAEGKPGPKLPVIQI
+496 IAEGKPRPKLPAIQI

-522 IAAGPASIEWTDE
+522 IAAGPASIEWTDQ
-535 EFAIRR
+535 EFAIPRK
-541 EDGGLVAFSSSFGLA
+541 DGGLVAFNSSFGLA

-566 APGESVYAAIPTKK
+566 APGESVYAAVPTKK

-642 TKSKEPVHLQG
+642 TKSKEPIHRQG

-810 FLYSKWTYGDAVP
+810 FLYSKWTYGDAFP
-823 EDTREETGH
+823 EDTRKNTGH
-832 EPTDPLNIQ
+832 EPTDPLNIK

-853 RVVKIECG
+853 RVVGIECG

-912 KPIAKD
+912 KPAGKD
-918 NIVFSLNGY
+918 NIVFRSDGV
-927 GFKPGITD
+927 GVD
-935 IGWDGTVASGNG
+935 ISNWNYAWDGTVASDNG

-983 VVRSNPGTTPS
+983 VVRSNPG
-994 PTASPTPSP
+994 ATPSP

-1009 TSTPT
+1009 TATPT
-1014 PSPTAS
+1014 AIPTAK
-1020 PSSSSDPTTSPT
+1020 PTS
-1032 ADRTPSAK
+1032 SAK
-1040 PTSTLE
+1040 PT
-1046 GGAPRTRR
+1046 GQPAPSPSGSQRPTATPPAGSAKTSQHTRK

>member
-1 MIRSGK
+1 MIRSRK

-27 PQAAHAEGTPPPPA
+27 PQAAHAEGTPKPPGPS
-41 PGGAEQKTGGQQN
+41 GAQQKTGN
-54 DGGQKQ
+54 QKKADA
-60 VGGTA
+60 A
-65 QRENKDEIRQRLQSL
+65 QKNKDVQQRLQAL
-80 KSRAHAAPGFTGK
+80 KGKAHASPGFAGK

-99 EKPTLKGG
+99 EKPALKGG
-107 SAKTITAQQKT
+107 ATKTIAAQQRV
-118 FRSTAP
+118 FRNAAP

-130 DSYSKVWNGVAAKAE
+130 DSYSKVWNGVAVKAE
-145 DKDLEKILK
+145 DKDLDKILK
-154 ARNVKAVFPVLNV
+154 AKNVKAVFPVLASK
-167 QRPEEPAQKPEQK
+167 PPKEPAQKE
-180 DGVKPA
+180 DGKPN
-186 LFTAGDLTGIPY
+186 LNVSGELTGVTE
-198 AHKELGLTGKGIK
+198 ARNKLGLTGKGVK

-223 PAFGGSGTPGSATF
+223 PAFGGSGVPGSATF
-237 PTSKVIAGYDFV
+237 PTSKVVAGYDFV
-249 GDKYNNDSG
+249 GDEYNGSSSSEKYN
-258 SNAYDPNPKPDPVPN
+258 PVPKPDPLPK
-273 DCNNHGTHVASI
+273 DCMGHGTSVASI
-285 AAGNDKARKLQG
+285 AAGNDAAKKFKG
-297 VAPDAKLGVYRV
+297 VAPDAKLGAYRV
-309 FGCNGHT
+309 FGCDGYT
-316 GNDVILAAMERAAAD
+316 RDDVILAAMERATKD

-341 ADLASWP
+341 LPFASWP
-348 NYPTAAAADAM
+348 NYPVATAADAM
-359 ADSGIVVT
+359 ADSGIVLT
-367 ASAGNSRIKGVFANG
+367 SAAGNEGESGVFSTNT
-382 APSVAHTAISVG
+382 PSVARKAISVG
-394 SVDNTHTRS
+394 SVDSGEISSNTFR
-403 SAFKGPDG
+403 GPDG
-411 KLVAYTA
+411 KLVPYDSVAGSPWPPTA
-418 IKATPD
+418 
-424 APASGKLELAVYPD
+424 GKVELATYPD

-619 TVLQNTAKPL
+619 TVLQNTG
-629 DLQDTEAVKLDAS
+629 
-642 TKSKEPVHLQG
+642 KSVTFAALESHGFDRTAKEPIHRQG

-666 HSHAKI
+666 HSHAKV

-679 TVTPSKISLGDT
+679 TVTPSKVSLGDT

-721 TAGPNQ
+721 TAGPNEI
-727 FPSYFA
+727 PSYFA

-742 SEKVTVPANSTRK
+742 AKTVTVPANSTRT
-755 VKATVTPPSTYTEKG
+755 VKATVTPPSTYTDKG
-770 TAKKLPWPTVY
+770 TAKKLPWPTIY

-983 VVRSNPGTTPS
+983 VVRSNPGATPS
-994 PTASPTPSP
+994 STASPTPSP

-1009 TSTPT
+1009 TA
-1014 PSPTAS
+1014 SPTAN
-1020 PSSSSDPTTSPT
+1020 PT
-1032 ADRTPSAK
+1032 AK
-1040 PTSTLE
+1040 PTSSVKPT
-1046 GGAPRTRR
+1046 GQAAPSPSGSQRPTATPPAGSAKTSQHARK

>member
-1 MIRSGK
+1 MIRSRK
-7 WRARVGLVS
+7 WRARAGLVS

-27 PQAAHAEGTPPPPA
+27 PQAAQAEGTPKPPGPS
-41 PGGAEQKTGGQQN
+41 GAQQKTG
-54 DGGQKQ
+54 DQKKANA
-60 VGGTA
+60 A
-65 QRENKDEIRQRLQSL
+65 QKNKDVQQRLQAL
-80 KSRAHAAPGFTGK
+80 KGKAHASPGFAGK
-93 WFVQFA
+93 WFVQFS
-99 EKPTLKGG
+99 EKPTIKGG
-107 SAKTITAQQKT
+107 STKTIAAQQRV
-118 FRSTAP
+118 FRNAAP

-130 DSYSKVWNGVAAKAE
+130 DSYSKVWNGVAVKAE
-145 DKDLEKILK
+145 DKDLDKILK
-154 ARNVKAVFPVLNV
+154 AKNVKAVFPVLASK
-167 QRPEEPAQKPEQK
+167 PPKEPAQKE
-180 DGVKPA
+180 DGKPN
-186 LFTAGDLTGIPY
+186 LNVSGELTGVTE
-198 AHKELGLTGKGIK
+198 ARNKLGLTGKGVK

-223 PAFGGSGTPGSATF
+223 PAFGGSGVPGSATF
-237 PTSKVIAGYDFV
+237 PTSKVVAGYDFV
-249 GDKYNNDSG
+249 GDEYNGSSSSEKYN
-258 SNAYDPNPKPDPVPN
+258 PVPKPDPLPK
-273 DCNNHGTHVASI
+273 DCMGHGTSVASI
-285 AAGNDKARKLQG
+285 AAGNDAAKKFKG
-297 VAPDAKLGVYRV
+297 VAPDAKLGAYKIA
-309 FGCNGHT
+309 GCEG
-316 GNDVILAAMERAAAD
+316 GFDSDVLLAAMERATKD

-341 ADLASWP
+341 LPFASWP
-348 NYPTAAAADAM
+348 NYPVATAADAM
-359 ADSGIVVT
+359 ADSGIVLT
-367 ASAGNSRIKGVFANG
+367 SAAGNEGESGVFSTNT
-382 APSVAHTAISVG
+382 PSAARKAISVG
-394 SVDNTHTRS
+394 SVDSGEISSNTFR
-403 SAFKGPDG
+403 GPDG
-411 KLVAYTA
+411 KLVPYDSVAGSPWPPTA
-418 IKATPD
+418 
-424 APASGKLELAVYPD
+424 GKVELATYPD

-541 EDGGLVAFSSSFGLA
+541 EDGGLVAFNSSFGPA

-619 TVLQNTAKPL
+619 TVLQNTG
-629 DLQDTEAVKLDAS
+629 
-642 TKSKEPVHLQG
+642 KSVTFAALESHGFDRTAKEPIHRQG

-672 TSDAVPS
+672 ASDAVPS

-742 SEKVTVPANSTRK
+742 AKTVTVPANSTRT
-755 VKATVTPPSTYTEKG
+755 VKATVTPPSTYTDKG
-770 TAKKLPWPTVY
+770 TAKKLPWPTIY

-790 NNTVQH
+790 NNTVQR

-810 FLYSKWTYGDAVP
+810 FLRSEWTANDLTP
-823 EDTREETGH
+823 N
-832 EPTDPLNIQ
+832 EP
-841 PSLGVVSSCPNG
+841 PSDDYAGKIYIEPNLAFVSSCPSG
-853 RVVKIECG
+853 RVVDAQCPDATLSLVSK
-861 DSQADY
+861 D
-867 APVEENDHVYSMK
+867 DHTYSMN
-880 GYDVPRV
+880 GYDVPNV
-887 IMHVENPVSKL
+887 VVHIENPVSKL

-912 KPIAKD
+912 KPAGKD
-918 NIVFSLNGY
+918 NIVFRSDGV
-927 GFKPGITD
+927 GAD
-935 IGWDGTVASGNG
+935 ISAWNYAWDGTVASDNG
-947 KAPVPDGRYVL
+947 KTPVPDGRYVL

-971 GKNTDV
+971 GKNTET

-983 VVRSNPGTTPS
+983 VVRSNPGAAPS

-1009 TSTPT
+1009 TASPT
-1014 PSPTAS
+1014 ANPTAS
-1020 PSSSSDPTTSPT
+1020 PTSSSDSTTSPT

-1046 GGAPRTRR
+1046 GGAPRARG

>member
-1 MIRSGK
+1 MIRSRK

-27 PQAAHAEGTPPPPA
+27 PQAAHAEGTPKPPGPS
-41 PGGAEQKTGGQQN
+41 GAQQD
-54 DGGQKQ
+54 DGAQKQ
-60 VGGTA
+60 AGGTTR
-65 QRENKDEIRQRLQSL
+65 QKNKDEIRQRLQTL
-80 KSRAHAAPGFTGK
+80 KSRAHASPGFAGK
-93 WFVQFA
+93 WFVQFS
-99 EKPTLKGG
+99 EKPTIKGG

-118 FRSTAP
+118 FSSTAP
-124 KDVKVT
+124 KNVKVT
-130 DSYSKVWNGVAAKAE
+130 DSYSKVWNGVAVKAE
-145 DKDLEKILK
+145 DKDLDKILQAK
-154 ARNVKAVFPVLNV
+154 NVKAVFPVLASK
-167 QRPEEPAQKPEQK
+167 PPKEPAQKE
-180 DGVKPA
+180 DGKPN
-186 LFTAGDLTGIPY
+186 LNVSGELTGVTE
-198 AHKELGLTGKGIK
+198 ARNKLGLTGKGVK

-223 PAFGGSGTPGSATF
+223 PAFGGSGVPGSAAF
-237 PTSKVIAGYDFV
+237 PTSKVVAGYDFV
-249 GDKYNNDSG
+249 GDKFNNDSSSG
-258 SNAYDPNPKPDPVPN
+258 TYNPNPKPDPVPN
-273 DCNNHGTHVASI
+273 DCDNHGTHVASI
-285 AAGNDKARKLQG
+285 AAGNDAAKKFKG
-297 VAPDAKLGVYRV
+297 VAPDAKLGAYRV
-309 FGCNGHT
+309 FGCDGYT
-316 GNDVILAAMERAAAD
+316 RDDVILAAMERATKD

-341 ADLASWP
+341 GNFVSWP
-348 NYPTAAAADAM
+348 NYPTSAAADAM
-359 ADSGIVVT
+359 ADSGIVVA
-367 ASAGNSRIKGVFANG
+367 ASAGNSRAKGIFANG
-382 APSVAHTAISVG
+382 DPSVAHKAISVG

-403 SAFKGPDG
+403 FAFKGPDG
-411 KLVAYTA
+411 KLVAYNA
-418 IKATPD
+418 LKGSPE
-424 APASGKLELAVYPD
+424 APAAGKLELAAYPD
-438 GKKTGGVDL
+438 GKKTGSVDL

-456 VLVSLGGNAAADQKF
+456 VLVSRGSTEFHEKALAAQN
-471 AAAEKDGAA
+471 DGAA
-480 AVVFYDE
+480 AVIIYNNEEGALMAEATGEPAIRIPTVG
-487 SDSIAPVFK
+487 ITQ
-496 IAEGKPGPKLPVIQI
+496 AEG
-511 KYAEAKKLETT
+511 AKLEAAA
-522 IAAGPASIEWTDE
+522 AAGSASIEWTRE
-535 EFAIRR
+535 EVVSA
-541 EDGGLVAFSSSFGLA
+541 DSNGGALSDSSSFGLA

-566 APGESVYAAIPTKK
+566 APGGNIYAAIPIKK
-580 QGDNAYRFRYGTSMA
+580 QGERGYASYSGTSMA

-619 TVLQNTAKPL
+619 TVLQNTG
-629 DLQDTEAVKLDAS
+629 
-642 TKSKEPVHLQG
+642 KSVTFAALESHGFDRTAKEPIHRQG

-672 TSDAVPS
+672 ASDAVPS

-721 TAGPNQ
+721 TAGPNEI
-727 FPSYFA
+727 PSYFA

-742 SEKVTVPANSTRK
+742 AKTVTVPANSTRT
-755 VKATVTPPSTYTEKG
+755 VKATVTPPSTYTDKG
-770 TAKKLPWPTVY
+770 TAKKLPWPTIY

-810 FLYSKWTYGDAVP
+810 FLRSEWTANDLP
-823 EDTREETGH
+823 PN
-832 EPTDPLNIQ
+832 EP
-841 PSLGVVSSCPNG
+841 PSDDYAGKLYIEPNLAFVSSCPSG
-853 RVVKIECG
+853 RVLDAECP
-861 DSQADY
+861 DATLSL
-867 APVEENDHVYSMK
+867 VSNDDHKYSMD
-880 GYDVPRV
+880 GYDVPNV
-887 IMHVENPVSKL
+887 VMHVENPVSKL

-912 KPIAKD
+912 KPAGKD
-918 NIVFSLNGY
+918 NIVFRSDGVGADTSVWSY
-927 GFKPGITD
+927 A
-935 IGWDGTVASGNG
+935 WDGTVASGNG

-983 VVRSNPGTTPS
+983 VVRSNPGATPS

-1009 TSTPT
+1009 TPTPT

>member
-1 MIRSGK
+1 MKYSHWRGRSLAFFSAIGI
-7 WRARVGLVS
+7 AIGVVS
-16 AMAVIGAGALA
+16 SPI
-27 PQAAHAEGTPPPPA
+27 HADPPKTPPTPLDPN
-41 PGGAEQKTGGQQN
+41 GLQKKAEST
-54 DGGQKQ
+54 
-60 VGGTA
+60 
-65 QRENKDEIRQRLQSL
+65 
-80 KSRAHAAPGFTGK
+80 PGFTGK
-93 WFVQFA
+93 WFVQLA
-99 EKPTLKGG
+99 SKPTISGG
-107 SAKTITAQQKT
+107 SPQAISSQQKT
-118 FRSTAP
+118 FGS
-124 KDVKVT
+124 DVSSRVQVT
-130 DSYSKVWNGVAAKAE
+130 EKHSRLWNGVVVKTDKAG
-145 DKDLEKILK
+145 LEEVVK
-154 ARNVKAVFPVLNV
+154 ASNVKAVFPVLSVAMPKN
-167 QRPEEPAQKPEQK
+167 QKSKVLPQMRRAGAMT
-180 DGVKPA
+180 GV
-186 LFTAGDLTGIPY
+186 PY
-198 AHKELGLTGKGIK
+198 AHKELGLTGKGMK

-223 PAFGGSGTPGSATF
+223 PAFGGSGVPGSATF
-237 PTSKVIAGYDFV
+237 PTSKVVAGYDFV
-249 GDKYNNDSG
+249 GDEYNGSSSSDKYN
-258 SNAYDPNPKPDPVPN
+258 PVPKPDPLPK
-273 DCNNHGTHVASI
+273 DCMGHGTSVASI
-285 AAGNDKARKLQG
+285 AAGNDAAKKFKG
-297 VAPDAKLGVYRV
+297 VAPDAKLGAYKIA
-309 FGCNGHT
+309 GCEG
-316 GNDVILAAMERAAAD
+316 GFDSDVLLAAMERATKD

-341 ADLASWP
+341 LPFASWP
-348 NYPTAAAADAM
+348 NYPVATAADAM
-359 ADSGIVVT
+359 ADSGIVVA
-367 ASAGNSRIKGVFANG
+367 ASAGNSRAKGIFANG
-382 APSVAHTAISVG
+382 DPSAAHKAISVG
-394 SVDNTHTRS
+394 SVDNTHTRFF
-403 SAFKGPDG
+403 AFKGPDG

-418 IKATPD
+418 LKGSPE
-424 APASGKLELAVYPD
+424 APTAGKLELAVYPD
-438 GKKTGGVDL
+438 GKKTGAVDL

-456 VLVSLGGNAAADQKF
+456 VLVARGSTKFHEKALAAQN
-471 AAAEKDGAA
+471 DGAA
-480 AVVFYDE
+480 AVIIYNNEEGALMADAGGEPAIRIPTVG
-487 SDSIAPVFK
+487 VTQ
-496 IAEGKPGPKLPVIQI
+496 AEG
-511 KYAEAKKLETT
+511 AKLEAAA
-522 IAAGPASIEWTDE
+522 AAGSASIEWTRE
-535 EFAIRR
+535 EVVSA
-541 EDGGLVAFSSSFGLA
+541 DSNGGALSDFSSFGLA

-566 APGESVYAAIPTKK
+566 APGGNIYAAIPIKK
-580 QGDNAYRFRYGTSMA
+580 QGERGYAVYSGTSMA

-619 TVLQNTAKPL
+619 TVLQNTG
-629 DLQDTEAVKLDAS
+629 
-642 TKSKEPVHLQG
+642 KSVTFAALESHGFDRTAKEPIHRQG

-666 HSHAKI
+666 HSHAKV

-742 SEKVTVPANSTRK
+742 AKTVTVPANSTRT
-755 VKATVTPPSTYTEKG
+755 VKATVTPPSTYTDKG
-770 TAKKLPWPTVY
+770 TAKKLPWPTIY

-810 FLYSKWTYGDAVP
+810 FLHSKWTYGDAVP
-823 EDTREETGH
+823 RDTREQTGH

-853 RVVKIECG
+853 RVVEIECG

-912 KPIAKD
+912 KPAGKD
-918 NIVFSLNGY
+918 NIVFRSDGVGADTSAWNY
-927 GFKPGITD
+927 A
-935 IGWDGTVASGNG
+935 WDGTVASDNG
-947 KAPVPDGRYVL
+947 KAPVPDGRYIL

-971 GKNTDV
+971 GKNTET

-983 VVRSNPGTTPS
+983 VVRSNPGAAPS

-1009 TSTPT
+1009 TASPT
-1014 PSPTAS
+1014 ANPTAS
-1020 PSSSSDPTTSPT
+1020 PTSSSDSTTSPT

>member
-1 MIRSGK
+1 MIRSRK

-27 PQAAHAEGTPPPPA
+27 PQAAHAEGTPKPPGPS
-41 PGGAEQKTGGQQN
+41 GAQQKTGN
-54 DGGQKQ
+54 QKKADA
-60 VGGTA
+60 A
-65 QRENKDEIRQRLQSL
+65 QKNKDVQQRLQAL
-80 KSRAHAAPGFTGK
+80 KSKAHASPGFAGK

-99 EKPTLKGG
+99 EKPALKGG
-107 SAKTITAQQKT
+107 ATKTIAAQQRV
-118 FRSTAP
+118 FRNAAP

-130 DSYSKVWNGVAAKAE
+130 DSYSKVWNGVAVKAE
-145 DKDLEKILK
+145 DKDLDKILK
-154 ARNVKAVFPVLNV
+154 AKNVKAVFPVLASK
-167 QRPEEPAQKPEQK
+167 PPKEPAQKE
-180 DGVKPA
+180 DGKPN
-186 LFTAGDLTGIPY
+186 LNVSGELTGVTE
-198 AHKELGLTGKGIK
+198 ARNKLGLTGKGVK

-223 PAFGGSGTPGSATF
+223 PAFGGSGVPGSATF
-237 PTSKVIAGYDFV
+237 PTSKVVAGYDFV
-249 GDKYNNDSG
+249 GDEYNGSSSSEKYN
-258 SNAYDPNPKPDPVPN
+258 PVPKPDPLPK
-273 DCNNHGTHVASI
+273 DCMGHGTSVASI
-285 AAGNDKARKLQG
+285 AAGNDAAKKFKG
-297 VAPDAKLGVYRV
+297 VAPDAKLGAYKIA
-309 FGCNGHT
+309 GCEG
-316 GNDVILAAMERAAAD
+316 GFDSDVLLAAMERATKD

-341 ADLASWP
+341 LPFASWP
-348 NYPTAAAADAM
+348 NYPVATAADAM
-359 ADSGIVVT
+359 ADSGIVLT
-367 ASAGNSRIKGVFANG
+367 SAAGNEGESGVFSTNT
-382 APSVAHTAISVG
+382 PSVARKAISVG
-394 SVDNTHTRS
+394 SVDSGEISSNTFR
-403 SAFKGPDG
+403 GPDG
-411 KLVAYTA
+411 KLVPYDSVAGSPWPPTA
-418 IKATPD
+418 
-424 APASGKLELAVYPD
+424 GKVELATYPD

-619 TVLQNTAKPL
+619 TVLQNTG
-629 DLQDTEAVKLDAS
+629 
-642 TKSKEPVHLQG
+642 KSVTFAALESHGFDRTAKEPIHRQG

-666 HSHAKI
+666 HSHAKV

-679 TVTPSKISLGDT
+679 TVTPSKVSLGDT

-721 TAGPNQ
+721 TAGPNEI
-727 FPSYFA
+727 PSYFA

-742 SEKVTVPANSTRK
+742 AKTVTVPANSTRT
-755 VKATVTPPSTYTEKG
+755 VKATVTPPSTYTDKG
-770 TAKKLPWPTVY
+770 TAKKLPWPTIY

-912 KPIAKD
+912 KPAGKD
-918 NIVFSLNGY
+918 NIVFRSDGVGADTSVWSY
-927 GFKPGITD
+927 A
-935 IGWDGTVASGNG
+935 WDGTVASGNG

-983 VVRSNPGTTPS
+983 VVRSNPGATPS
-994 PTASPTPSP
+994 STASPTPSP

-1009 TSTPT
+1009 TA
-1014 PSPTAS
+1014 SPTAN
-1020 PSSSSDPTTSPT
+1020 PT
-1032 ADRTPSAK
+1032 AK
-1040 PTSTLE
+1040 PTSSVKPT
-1046 GGAPRTRR
+1046 GQAAPSPSGSQRPTATPPAGSAKTSQHARK